1 MALAINFEFSPLTV
15 PTQGDIA
22 TEVITITDATSW
34 SIDSPFPY
42 EILSTEEAGN
52 QTTLTVDFDIP
63 GNNSKKDVSIP
74 VKVRASNKL
83 EEVESELDVVIA
95 GDTNSS
101 TSVVLIPLE
110 SSPKSVGKESTSF
123 DLKVFCAS
131 GSTFAG
137 LGHTVDQSWVTFGAS
152 SSTALDPSTDTRYIA
167 NFPLT
172 VGSNTGADRTATLTF
187 SNSSVSVPWVINQT
201 GSAVSPETPTGSLTL
216 DIENPY
222 TLTDNLNFGFS
233 VIYTP
238 TDATLS
244 FTTSSS
250 EEGFLVDARIQ
261 GTSTSG
267 NQTTATFRSQWS
279 ENTGSSDRTATVTF
293 NLVKDG
299 VTLATKDWVVNQ
311 ASTASTVVLP
321 SVSVYEPNISV
332 GPGDTQTIIPV
343 NYNLGNVTGTI
354 LDPVIDETNFPGFQ
368 IIGSSEDVGHNA
380 KTVYYTASFSANTDP
395 TSRQATVDFEITYQ
409 GHSSKATVTVNQG
422 PAAAV
427 ASTVKVIPEHQTIS
441 ADGGEVGV
449 TVSYEG
455 RQGWTIN
462 LPKNSP
468 PYNETVLSMDDY
480 SKVSRF
486 TITIPA
492 NGDPDPKEYKITYSM
507 TSGSATKGAIATI
520 VQDAEADPLAPR
532 VKVLS
537 TNPINSPGTGGSWN
551 VQVGYTNVI
560 PPAGPAYTITRGAA
574 VIDVVG
580 PTSYPAEPD
589 FTASYT
595 VETRAQQWTEPFTG
609 SVVFKIAT
617 GSTMLAS
624 DVLNIQMAPG
634 SGSGGGGGTDP
645 GTPDTGS
652 GDKPTVRLLSTPVYV
667 GNTETTAN
675 FLVEYFLPQGS
686 SVKAPVWSYMSSGTA
701 NWNGNPTVSSL
712 GNNLYRYTYAA
723 TIGTNETL
731 TNRVLEATF
740 EAVSGSYSAE
750 ATGRIIQGYEQPDPD
765 IILNTTLV
773 SVPYDQTVY
782 YVTADY
788 YGISSVAN
796 IPQLKSEEGTWTAT
810 MNNVTEEP
818 NHVKV
823 IWKLQGSVN
832 ETNQV
837 VKATFIFRATGIETS
852 NVFRLEQGA
861 YQSGT
866 VADSG
871 LIPAWK
877 DTNTVIGTND
887 IYNMVL
893 KSGNQV
899 LFREKMFKAPN
910 ENNLIVNFNRLVESF
925 LAPREFPTGNTSRPL
940 FSFTASFSNQDYEYS
955 VVDDWSYNDEDFQ
968 VSLSRPYQKE
978 LALGQYLVYSLLNAS
993 TIAVYANGYK
1003 VFSTT
1008 PSANEYYDISR
1019 RVTECG
1025 TWQVKEGS
1033 TLLYS
1038 WNTVDAKYVIYYY
1051 NKHAGWDSFVV
1062 KGPVVPSVTVARDT
1076 YTNPRRRSRIYQS
1089 NVVTNYKINTGILTD
1104 TESPVVSE
1112 IVASPEVVLHDL
1124 ENKNLISVKVITDSV
1139 ERKTFRNQGRQF
1151 ATYQFDLES
1160 ETTQV
1165 RR

>member
-1 MALAINFEFSPLTV
+1 MALEVNFSISPISVSHLGELV
-15 PTQGDIA
+15 
-22 TEVITITDATSW
+22 TETITLTDATSW

-42 EILSTEEAGN
+42 EILSTGKTGN
-52 QTTLTVDFDIP
+52 QTTIEVDFDIP
-63 GNNSKKDVSIP
+63 GNNSNRSVSIP
-74 VKVRASNKL
+74 IKVRASGEL
-83 EEVESELDVVIA
+83 DEVESELDVVIA
-95 GDTNSS
+95 GNTESS

-131 GSTFAG
+131 GSAFAG
-137 LGHTVDQSWVTFGAS
+137 LSHSVDQSWVTFGAS
-152 SSTALDPSTDTRYIA
+152 SSANVELDNTRYIA
-167 NFPLT
+167 NFPIT
-172 VGSNTGADRTATLTF
+172 VGSNTGPDRTATLTF
-187 SNSSVSVPWVINQT
+187 SNRGIDVPWVINQA

-216 DIENPY
+216 DVENPY

-261 GTSTSG
+261 GTSTAG

-279 ENTGSSDRTATVTF
+279 ENTGISDRTATVTF

-311 ASTASTVVLP
+311 ASTVDLP
-321 SVSVYEPNISV
+321 RVSVPNSNISV
-332 GPGDTQTIIPV
+332 GNSDTQVVIEAD
-343 NYNLGNVTGTI
+343 YYLGNVTGSI
-354 LDPVIDETNFPGFQ
+354 LDPVIDETNLPGFQ
-368 IIGSSEDVGHNA
+368 IVGSSEEVSGLT
-380 KTVYYTASFSANTDP
+380 KKIFYTASFPANTDHV
-395 TSRQATVDFEITYQ
+395 SKQATVDFEITYQ
-409 GHSSKATVTVNQG
+409 GHSSTAKVTVVQDPLIVTSVTVDPESQTISEDGGEATVTV
-422 PAAAV
+422 
-427 ASTVKVIPEHQTIS
+427 TYT
-441 ADGGEVGV
+441 
-449 TVSYEG
+449 G
-455 RQGWTIN
+455 RQGWTIE
-462 LPKNSP
+462 LPKTSL
-468 PYNETVLSMDDY
+468 PYGETVLSMDDY

-486 TITIPA
+486 TISVPA
-492 NGDPDPKEYKITYSM
+492 NNDPDPKEYKITYSM
-507 TSGSATKGAIATI
+507 TSGSSTEQAVATI
-520 VQDAEADPLAPR
+520 VQDGFDPIAPKVR
-532 VKVLS
+532 VLS

-560 PPAGPAYTITRGAA
+560 PPAVPTYDVTKGGALIK
-574 VIDVVG
+574 VES
-580 PTSYPAEPD
+580 PTSFPSEPD

-595 VETRAQQWTEPFTG
+595 VSTRANQWTSSYMG
-609 SVVFKIAT
+609 SVEFRIAT
-617 GSTMLAS
+617 GSTVLAS
-624 DVLNIQMAPG
+624 DVLYVQMAPG

-652 GDKPTVRLLSTPVYV
+652 GDKPTVRLVSTPVYV

-675 FLVEYFLPQGS
+675 FLAEYFLPKGS
-686 SVKAPVWSYMSSGTA
+686 SVKTPVWSYISSGTA
-701 NWNGNPTVSSL
+701 NWKGNPTVSSL
-712 GNNLYRYTYAA
+712 GNGLYRYTYAA

-765 IILNTTLV
+765 IILNTTLA
-773 SVPYDQTVY
+773 SVPYNQTVY

-796 IPQLKSEEGTWTAT
+796 IPQLRSEEGTWTAT

-866 VADSG
+866 VVDSG

-925 LAPREFPTGNTSRPL
+925 LAPREFPIGNTSRPL
-940 FSFTASFSNQDYEYS
+940 FSFTASFGNQDYEYS

-968 VSLSRPYQKE
+968 VNLSRPYQSE

-993 TIAVYANGYK
+993 TITVYANGYK
-1003 VFSTT
+1003 VFTTT

-1025 TWQVKEGS
+1025 TWQVKQGS
-1033 TLLYS
+1033 TLLQS
-1038 WNTVDAKYVIYYY
+1038 WNVVDAKYVIYYY
-1051 NKHAGWDSFVV
+1051 NKYAGWDSFVV
-1062 KGPVVPSVTVARDT
+1062 KGPVVPSVAVARDT
-1076 YTNPRRRSRIYQS
+1076 YTNPRRRSRVYQS

-1104 TESPVVSE
+1104 KESPVVSE

-1124 ENKNLISVKVITDSV
+1124 ENKNLISVKVITGSV
-1139 ERKTFRNQGRQF
+1139 ERKTFKNQGRQF

>member
-1 MALAINFEFSPLTV
+1 MALAIDFSISPISVSHLGEPV
-15 PTQGDIA
+15 
-22 TEVITITDATSW
+22 TETITLTDATSW

-42 EILSTEEAGN
+42 EITSTKEEGN
-52 QTTLTVDFDIP
+52 QTIVDVDFDIP
-63 GNNSKKDVSIP
+63 GNNSNRSVSIP
-74 VKVRASNKL
+74 ITVRASSEL

-95 GDTNSS
+95 GDTNSK

-131 GSTFAG
+131 GSAFAG
-137 LGHTVDQSWVTFGAS
+137 LSHSVDQSWVTFGAS
-152 SSTALDPSTDTRYIA
+152 SSTALDPSTNTRYIA

-172 VGSNTGADRTATLTF
+172 VGSNTGPDRTATLTF
-187 SNSSVSVPWVINQT
+187 SNRGIDVPWVINQT

-222 TLTDNLNFGFS
+222 TLTDNLNFGFY
-233 VIYTP
+233 VTYTP

-261 GTSTSG
+261 GTSTAG

-279 ENTGSSDRTATVTF
+279 ENTGISDRTATITF

-311 ASTASTVVLP
+311 ASTVVLP

-343 NYNLGNVTGTI
+343 NYNLGNVTGSI
-354 LDPVIDETNFPGFQ
+354 LDPVIDESNFPGFQ
-368 IIGSSEDVGHNA
+368 IIGSTEDVGHNA
-380 KTVYYTASFSANTDP
+380 KTVYYTASFPANTDP
-395 TSRQATVDFEITYQ
+395 VSKQAIVDFEITYQ
-409 GHSSKATVTVNQG
+409 GHSSTAKVTVNQG
-422 PAAAV
+422 PAAV
-427 ASTVKVIPEHQTIS
+427 ASTVTVKPEHQTIS

-462 LPKNSP
+462 LPKPSSP

-486 TITIPA
+486 TITIPV
-492 NGDPDPKEYKITYSM
+492 NKDPDPKEYLITYSM

-520 VQDAEADPLAPR
+520 VQDAGEDPDPLAPK

-560 PPAGPAYTITRGAA
+560 PPAVPDYTVTLGDA
-574 VIDVVG
+574 VIDVVA
-580 PTSYPAEPD
+580 PTSYPSEPD

-595 VETRAQQWTEPFTG
+595 VSTRANQWPNPYTG
-609 SVVFKIAT
+609 SVEFRIAT
-617 GSTMLAS
+617 GSTVLAS
-624 DVLNIQMAPG
+624 DVLYVQMAAG
-634 SGSGGGGGTDP
+634 SGSGGGTDP

-652 GDKPTVRLLSTPVYV
+652 GDRPTVRVLSTPVYV
-667 GNTETTAN
+667 GNAETTAN
-675 FLVEYFLPQGS
+675 FSVEYFLPQGS
-686 SVKAPVWSYMSSGTA
+686 SVKTPVWSYISSGTA
-701 NWNGNPTVSSL
+701 DWNGNPTVSSL

-723 TIGTNETL
+723 TIGTNETQ

-750 ATGRIIQGYEQPDPD
+750 ATGRIIQGYEPVDPD

-773 SVPYDQTVY
+773 SVPYNQTVY

-788 YGISSVAN
+788 YGISSIAN

-866 VADSG
+866 VVDSG

-910 ENNLIVNFNRLVESF
+910 ESNLIVNFNRLVESF
-925 LAPREFPTGNTSRPL
+925 LEPREFPIGNTSRPL
-940 FSFTASFSNQDYEYS
+940 FSFTASFGNQDYEYS

-993 TIAVYANGYK
+993 TITVYANGYK
-1003 VFSTT
+1003 VFTTT

-1019 RVTECG
+1019 RVNECG
-1025 TWQVKEGS
+1025 TWQIKQGS

-1051 NKHAGWDSFVV
+1051 NKYAGWDSFVV

-1076 YTNPRRRSRIYQS
+1076 YTNPRRRSRVYQS

-1160 ETTQV
+1160 EITKV

>member
-1 MALAINFEFSPLTV
+1 MALAIDFKFSPLTV
-15 PTQGDIA
+15 KFQGDLV
-22 TEVITITDATSW
+22 TEEITITDATSW
-34 SIDSPFPY
+34 SIDSPFLY
-42 EILSTEEAGN
+42 EIISTREEGN
-52 QTTLTVDFDIP
+52 QTIITVDFDVP

-74 VKVRASNKL
+74 VTVRASSEL

-95 GDTNSS
+95 GDTSKN

-131 GSTFAG
+131 GSAFAG
-137 LGHTVDQSWVTFGAS
+137 LSHSVDQSWVTFGAS
-152 SSTALDPSTDTRYIA
+152 SSANVGVDNTRYIA
-167 NFPLT
+167 NFPIT
-172 VGSNTGADRTATLTF
+172 VGSNTGPDRTATLTF
-187 SNSSVSVPWVINQT
+187 SNRGVSVPWVIDQT

-216 DIENPY
+216 DVKNPY

-233 VIYTP
+233 VTYTP
-238 TDATLS
+238 TDATLT

-261 GTSTSG
+261 GTSTAG

-279 ENTGSSDRTATVTF
+279 ENTGISDRTATITF

-311 ASTASTVVLP
+311 ASTVDLP
-321 SVSVYEPNISV
+321 RVSVPSSNISV
-332 GPGDTQTIIPV
+332 GNSDTQVVIEAD
-343 NYNLGNVTGTI
+343 YYLGNVTGSI
-354 LDPVIDETNFPGFQ
+354 LDPVINETNLPGFQ
-368 IIGSSEDVGHNA
+368 IIGSSEEVSGLT
-380 KTVYYTASFSANTDP
+380 KKIFYTASFPANTDP
-395 TSRQATVDFEITYQ
+395 VAKQATVDFEITYQ
-409 GHSSKATVTVNQG
+409 GHSSTAKVTVVQEPLIVTSVTVDPESQTISEDGGEATVTVTYTG
-422 PAAAV
+422 
-427 ASTVKVIPEHQTIS
+427 I
-441 ADGGEVGV
+441 
-449 TVSYEG
+449 
-455 RQGWTIN
+455 QGWKIE
-462 LPKNSP
+462 LPKPSSP
-468 PYNETVLSMDDY
+468 PYGESVLSMNDY

-492 NGDPDPKEYKITYSM
+492 NDDPDPKEYKITYSM
-507 TSGSATKGAIATI
+507 TSGSATKEAVATI
-520 VQDAEADPLAPR
+520 VQDGFNPLAPKVR
-532 VKVLS
+532 VLS

-560 PPAGPAYTITRGAA
+560 PPAIPTSSVTRGQA
-574 VIDVVG
+574 VIKVTG

-595 VETRAQQWTEPFTG
+595 VSTRANQWPDPYRG
-609 SVVFKIAT
+609 SVEFRIVT
-617 GSTMLAS
+617 GSTVLAS
-624 DVLNIQMAPG
+624 DVLYVQMAAG

-652 GDKPTVRLLSTPVYV
+652 GDKPTVRLVSTPVYV

-675 FLVEYFLPQGS
+675 FLAEYFLPKGS
-686 SVKAPVWSYMSSGTA
+686 SVKTPVWSYISSGTA
-701 NWNGNPTVSSL
+701 NWKGNPTVSSL
-712 GNNLYRYTYAA
+712 GNGLYRYTYTA
-723 TIGTNETL
+723 TIGTNETAA
-731 TNRVLEATF
+731 NRVLEATF
-740 EAVSGSYSAE
+740 EVVSGSYSTE

-765 IILNTTLV
+765 IILNTTLA

-788 YGISSVAN
+788 YGISSVSN
-796 IPQLKSEEGTWTAT
+796 IPQLRSEEGTWTAT

-866 VADSG
+866 VAGSG

-910 ENNLIVNFNRLVESF
+910 ESNLIVNFNRLVESF
-925 LAPREFPTGNTSRPL
+925 LEPREFPIGNTSRPL
-940 FSFTASFSNQDYEYS
+940 FSFTASFGNQDYEYS
-955 VVDDWSYNDEDFQ
+955 VVDDWSYYDEDFR
-968 VSLSRPYQKE
+968 VNLSRPYQKE

-993 TIAVYANGYK
+993 SIAVYANGYK
-1003 VFSTT
+1003 VFTTT

-1019 RVTECG
+1019 RVNECG
-1025 TWQVKEGS
+1025 TWQVKQGS
-1033 TLLYS
+1033 TLLQS

-1051 NKHAGWDSFVV
+1051 NKYAGWDSFVV

-1076 YTNPRRRSRIYQS
+1076 YTNPRRRSRVYQS
-1089 NVVTNYKINTGILTD
+1089 NAVLNYKINTGILTD
-1104 TESPVVSE
+1104 KESPVVSE
-1112 IVASPEVVLHDL
+1112 IVASPEVILHDL
-1124 ENKNLISVKVITDSV
+1124 ENNNLISVKVITDSV

-1160 ETTQV
+1160 EITQV

>member
-1 MALAINFEFSPLTV
+1 MALAINFSISPISVGHLGEPVLET
-15 PTQGDIA
+15 
-22 TEVITITDATSW
+22 ITLTDATSW

-42 EILSTEEAGN
+42 EIISTGETGN
-52 QTTLTVDFDIP
+52 QTTIEVEFDVP

-74 VKVRASNKL
+74 VIVRASSEL

-95 GDTNSS
+95 ANTGSK

-131 GSTFAG
+131 GSAFAG
-137 LGHTVDQSWVTFGAS
+137 LAHPVDQSWVTFGAS
-152 SSTALDPSTDTRYIA
+152 SSTALGNDNTRYIA
-167 NFPLT
+167 NFPIT
-172 VGSNTGADRTATLTF
+172 VGSNTGPDRTATITF
-187 SNSSVSVPWVINQT
+187 SNRGASVPWEINQA
-201 GSAVSPETPTGSLTL
+201 GGGAVDPETPTGSLTL
-216 DIENPY
+216 DVKNPY
-222 TLTDNLNFGFS
+222 TFTGSLNFAFS

-267 NQTTATFRSQWS
+267 NQTTANFRSQWS
-279 ENTGSSDRTATVTF
+279 ENTGVSDRTATVTF

-311 ASTASTVVLP
+311 ASTVVLP
-321 SVSVYEPNISV
+321 IVIVPNSKISV
-332 GPGDTQTIIPV
+332 GPNDTQVVIEAD
-343 NYNLGNVTGTI
+343 YYLGNVTGSI

-368 IIGSSEDVGHNA
+368 IVGSREEVSGLTKKVF
-380 KTVYYTASFSANTDP
+380 YTASFPANTDHV
-395 TSRQATVDFEITYQ
+395 SKQATVDFEITYQ
-409 GHSSKATVTVNQG
+409 EHSSKITVTVVQEPLIVTSVTVDPESQTISEDG
-422 PAAAV
+422 GDV
-427 ASTVKVIPEHQTIS
+427 TVKVTY
-441 ADGGEVGV
+441 
-449 TVSYEG
+449 TG
-455 RQGWTIN
+455 RQGWTLE
-462 LPKNSP
+462 LPKSSP
-468 PYNETVLSMDDY
+468 PLPYSETIQSINDY
-480 SKVSRF
+480 SKVSLF
-486 TITIPA
+486 TITVPA
-492 NGDPDPKEYKITYSM
+492 NEDPDIVNYYVTYSM
-507 TSGSATKGAIATI
+507 TSGSATKEAVATI
-520 VQDAEADPLAPR
+520 VQDGFDPIAPKVR
-532 VKVLS
+532 VLS

-560 PPAGPAYTITRGAA
+560 PPAVPTYDVPKGGGA
-574 VIDVVG
+574 IDVET
-580 PTSYPAEPD
+580 PTSYPSEPD

-595 VETRAQQWTEPFTG
+595 VSTRANQWPNPYTG
-609 SVVFKIAT
+609 SVEFRISSGERV
-617 GSTMLAS
+617 LAS
-624 DVLNIQMAPG
+624 DVLYVQMAAG

-652 GDKPTVRLLSTPVYV
+652 GDRPTVRLVSTPVYV

-675 FLVEYFLPQGS
+675 FLAEYFLPKGS
-686 SVKAPVWSYMSSGTA
+686 SVKTPVWSYISSGTA
-701 NWNGNPTVSSL
+701 NWSGNPTVSSL
-712 GNNLYRYTYAA
+712 GNGLYRYTYTAN
-723 TIGTNETL
+723 IGANETAA
-731 TNRVLEATF
+731 NRVLEATF
-740 EAVSGSYSAE
+740 EVVSGSYSTE

-765 IILNTTLV
+765 IILNTTLA
-773 SVPYDQTVY
+773 SVPYNQTVY

-788 YGISSVAN
+788 YGISSIAN
-796 IPQLKSEEGTWTAT
+796 IPELRSEEGTWTAT

-852 NVFRLEQGA
+852 NTFRLEQGA

-866 VADSG
+866 VVDSG
-871 LIPAWK
+871 LIPAWR
-877 DTNTVIGTND
+877 DTRTVIGNND

-899 LFREKMFKAPN
+899 LFREKLFKAPDESN
-910 ENNLIVNFNRLVESF
+910 MVVNFNRLVESF
-925 LAPREFPTGNTSRPL
+925 LEPREFPIGNTSRPL
-940 FSFTASFSNQDYEYS
+940 FSFTASFGNQDYEYG

-968 VSLSRPYQKE
+968 VSLSRPYQSE

-993 TIAVYANGYK
+993 TITVYANGYK

-1019 RVTECG
+1019 RVNECG
-1025 TWQVKEGS
+1025 TWQVKQGS
-1033 TLLYS
+1033 TLLQS

-1051 NKHAGWDSFVV
+1051 NKYAGWDSFVV

-1076 YTNPRRRSRIYQS
+1076 YSNPRRRSRVYQNS
-1089 NVVTNYKINTGILTD
+1089 VVDNYKVSTGILTD
-1104 TESPVVSE
+1104 KESPVVSE
-1112 IVASPEVVLHDL
+1112 IVASPKVVLHDL
-1124 ENKNLISVKVITDSV
+1124 ENNNLISVKVITDSV

-1160 ETTQV
+1160 EIIKI

>member
-1 MALAINFEFSPLTV
+1 MALEVNFSRSPLPV
-15 PTQGDIA
+15 ETQGDDQA
-22 TEVITITDATSW
+22 FERITITDATSW

-42 EILSTEEAGN
+42 EIISTEETQN
-52 QTTLTVDFDIP
+52 QTTLDVEFDVP

-74 VKVRASNKL
+74 VIVRASGEL
-83 EEVESELDVVIA
+83 DEVESELDVVIA
-95 GDTNSS
+95 GNTESS

-152 SSTALDPSTDTRYIA
+152 SSANIELDNTRYIA

-172 VGSNTGADRTATLTF
+172 VGSNTGAERTATLTF
-187 SNSSVSVPWVINQT
+187 SNRGISVPWVINQT

-238 TDATLS
+238 TDATLT

-261 GTSTSG
+261 GTSTAG

-279 ENTGSSDRTATVTF
+279 ENTGISDRTATVTF

-311 ASTASTVVLP
+311 ASTVVLP
-321 SVSVYEPNISV
+321 SVSVPNSNISV

-343 NYNLGNVTGTI
+343 YYSLGNVTGSI
-354 LDPVIDETNFPGFQ
+354 LDPIIDESNFPGFQ
-368 IIGSSEDVGHNA
+368 IIGSTEDPGKNA
-380 KTVYYTASFSANTDP
+380 KTVYYTASFPANTDP
-395 TSRQATVDFEITYQ
+395 VSKQATVDFEITYQ
-409 GHSSKATVTVNQG
+409 EHSSKATVTVNQG
-422 PAAAV
+422 PAAV
-427 ASTVKVIPEHQTIS
+427 ASTVKVDPEHQTIS
-441 ADGGEVGV
+441 ADGGEVDV

-492 NGDPDPKEYKITYSM
+492 NESPDPVEYLITYSM

-520 VQDAEADPLAPR
+520 VQDGVADPLAPR

-560 PPAGPAYTITRGAA
+560 PPAVPTSSVTWGKA
-574 VIDVVG
+574 VIKVEG

-589 FTASYT
+589 FTASYKVST
-595 VETRAQQWTEPFTG
+595 GAQQWTEPFTG
-609 SVVFKIAT
+609 SVEFRIAT
-617 GSTMLAS
+617 GSTVLAS
-624 DVLNIQMAPG
+624 DVLYVQMAPG

-652 GDKPTVRLLSTPVYV
+652 GDRPTVRLVSTPVYV

-686 SVKAPVWSYMSSGTA
+686 SVKAPVWSYISSGTA

-723 TIGTNETL
+723 TIGANETL

-773 SVPYDQTVY
+773 SVPYNQTVY

-788 YGISSVAN
+788 YGISSIAN

-866 VADSG
+866 VVDSG

-887 IYNMVL
+887 IYDMVL

-925 LAPREFPTGNTSRPL
+925 LEPREFPIGNTSRPL
-940 FSFTASFSNQDYEYS
+940 FSFTASFGNQDYEYS

-993 TIAVYANGYK
+993 TITVYANGYK
-1003 VFSTT
+1003 VFTTT

-1025 TWQVKEGS
+1025 TWQVKQGS

-1051 NKHAGWDSFVV
+1051 NKYAGWDSFVV

-1076 YTNPRRRSRIYQS
+1076 YTNPRRRSRVYQS

-1160 ETTQV
+1160 EITQV

>member
-1 MALAINFEFSPLTV
+1 MALEVNFSLSPLTV
-15 PTQGDIA
+15 GYQGDIA

-42 EILSTEEAGN
+42 EIISTEETQN
-52 QTTLTVDFDIP
+52 QKVITVDFNVP

-74 VKVRASNKL
+74 VIVRASGQL
-83 EEVESELDVVIA
+83 DEVESELDVVIA
-95 GDTNSS
+95 GNTESS

-131 GSTFAG
+131 GSAFAG
-137 LGHTVDQSWVTFGAS
+137 LSHTVDQSWVTFGAS
-152 SSTALDPSTDTRYIA
+152 SSANVGVDNTRYIA
-167 NFPLT
+167 NFPIT
-172 VGSNTGADRTATLTF
+172 VGSNTGPDRTATLTF
-187 SNSSVSVPWVINQT
+187 SNRGVSVPWVIDQT

-216 DIENPY
+216 DVDNPY
-222 TLTDNLNFGFS
+222 TLTEDSLLSFAFPI
-233 VIYTP
+233 IYTP
-238 TDATLS
+238 TDATLT

-261 GTSTSG
+261 GTSTAG
-267 NQTTATFRSQWS
+267 NQTTANFRSQWS
-279 ENTGSSDRTATVTF
+279 ENTGISDRTATITF

-311 ASTASTVVLP
+311 ASTVDLP
-321 SVSVYEPNISV
+321 RVSVPNSNISV
-332 GPGDTQTIIPV
+332 GNSDTQVVIEAD
-343 NYNLGNVTGTI
+343 YYLGNVTGSI
-354 LDPVIDETNFPGFQ
+354 LDPVINETNLPGFQ
-368 IIGSSEDVGHNA
+368 IVGSSEEVSGLT
-380 KTVYYTASFSANTDP
+380 KKVFYTASFPANTDP
-395 TSRQATVDFEITYQ
+395 TTKQATVDFEITYQ
-409 GHSSKATVTVNQG
+409 GHSSKATVTVVQD
-422 PAAAV
+422 PLIV
-427 ASTVKVIPEHQTIS
+427 TSVTVDPESQTIS
-441 ADGGEVGV
+441 EDGGDVNVKV
-449 TVSYEG
+449 TYTG
-455 RQGWTIN
+455 RQGWTIE

-468 PYNETVLSMDDY
+468 PYGETVQSINDY
-480 SKVSRF
+480 SKVSLL
-486 TITIPA
+486 TISVPA
-492 NGDPDPKEYKITYSM
+492 NNDPDPKEYKITYSM
-507 TSGSATKGAIATI
+507 TSGSATKEAVATI
-520 VQDAEADPLAPR
+520 VQDGFDPIAPKVR
-532 VKVLS
+532 VLS

-560 PPAGPAYTITRGAA
+560 PPAGPTYRITKGGA
-574 VIDVVG
+574 VIDVTS
-580 PTSYPAEPD
+580 PTSFPAEPD

-595 VETRAQQWTEPFTG
+595 VATRANQWTSSYMG
-609 SVVFKIAT
+609 SVEFRIASGET
-617 GSTMLAS
+617 VLAS
-624 DVLNIQMAPG
+624 DVLHIQMAPG

-652 GDKPTVRLLSTPVYV
+652 GDKPTVRLVSTPVYV

-675 FLVEYFLPQGS
+675 FLAEYFLPKGS
-686 SVKAPVWSYMSSGTA
+686 SVKTPVWSYISSGTA
-701 NWNGNPTVSSL
+701 NWKGNPTVSSL
-712 GNNLYRYTYAA
+712 GNGLYRYTYTA
-723 TIGTNETL
+723 TIGANETAA
-731 TNRVLEATF
+731 NRVLEATF
-740 EAVSGSYSAE
+740 EVVSGSYSTE

-765 IILNTTLV
+765 IILNTTLA

-796 IPQLKSEEGTWTAT
+796 IPQLRSEEGTWTAT

-866 VADSG
+866 VAGSG

-910 ENNLIVNFNRLVESF
+910 ESNLIVNFNRLVESF
-925 LAPREFPTGNTSRPL
+925 LAPREFPVGNTSRPL
-940 FSFTASFSNQDYEYS
+940 FSFTASFGNQDYEYS
-955 VVDDWSYNDEDFQ
+955 VVDDWSYDDEDFQ
-968 VSLSRPYQKE
+968 VSLSRPYQSE

-993 TIAVYANGYK
+993 TITVYANGYK

-1025 TWQVKEGS
+1025 TWQVKQGS

-1051 NKHAGWDSFVV
+1051 NKYAGWDSFVV

-1089 NVVTNYKINTGILTD
+1089 NAVTNYKINTGILTD
-1104 TESPVVSE
+1104 KESPVVSE

-1160 ETTQV
+1160 EITQV

>member
-1 MALAINFEFSPLTV
+1 MALAINFDRSPL
-15 PTQGDIA
+15 PIMTQGEIA

-52 QTTLTVDFDIP
+52 QTTLTVEFDVP
-63 GNNSKKDVSIP
+63 GNNSNKSVSIP
-74 VKVRASNKL
+74 VKVRASSEL
-83 EEVESELDVVIA
+83 EEVESELEVVIA
-95 GDTNSS
+95 ADTSS
-101 TSVVLIPLE
+101 NTSVVLIPLE

-187 SNSSVSVPWVINQT
+187 SNRGISVPWIINQT

-216 DIENPY
+216 DVENPY
-222 TLTDNLNFGFS
+222 TLTDNLNFAFPI
-233 VIYTP
+233 IYTP
-238 TDATLS
+238 TDATLT

-267 NQTTATFRSQWS
+267 NQTTANFRSQWS
-279 ENTGSSDRTATVTF
+279 ENTGVSDRTATVTF

-311 ASTASTVVLP
+311 ASTVDLP
-321 SVSVYEPNISV
+321 SVSVPNSNISV
-332 GPGDTQTIIPV
+332 GNQDTQVVIEAD
-343 NYNLGNVTGTI
+343 YYLGNVTGSI
-354 LDPVIDETNFPGFQ
+354 LDPVIDEANFPGFQ
-368 IIGSSEDVGHNA
+368 IVGSSEEVSGLT
-380 KTVYYTASFSANTDP
+380 KKVFYTASFPANTDP
-395 TSRQATVDFEITYQ
+395 VSKQATVDFEITYQ
-409 GHSSKATVTVNQG
+409 EHSSKATVTVSQD
-422 PAAAV
+422 PLIV
-427 ASTVKVIPEHQTIS
+427 SSVTVDPESQTIS
-441 ADGGEVGV
+441 ADGGKATVKV
-449 TVSYEG
+449 TYTG
-455 RQGWTIN
+455 KQGWTIE

-468 PYNETVLSMDDY
+468 PYDETVQSINDY
-480 SKVSRF
+480 SKVSLF
-486 TITIPA
+486 TLEIPA
-492 NGDPDPKEYKITYSM
+492 NNDPDPKEYKITYSM
-507 TSGSATKGAIATI
+507 TSGSATKEAVATI
-520 VQDAEADPLAPR
+520 VQDGFDPIAPKVR
-532 VKVLS
+532 VLS

-560 PPAGPAYTITRGAA
+560 PPAGPTYKVTKGGA
-574 VIDVVG
+574 VIDVVA

-595 VETRAQQWTEPFTG
+595 VSTSAQQWTTPFTG
-609 SVVFKIAT
+609 SVEFRIAQ
-617 GSTMLAS
+617 GSTVLAS
-624 DVLNIQMAPG
+624 DVLYVQMAPG

-652 GDKPTVRLLSTPVYV
+652 GDKPTVRLVSTPVYV

-686 SVKAPVWSYMSSGTA
+686 NVKTPVWSYISSGTA
-701 NWNGNPTVSSL
+701 NWKGNPTVSSL
-712 GNNLYRYTYAA
+712 GNGLYRYTYTAN
-723 TIGTNETL
+723 IGTNETL

-740 EAVSGSYSAE
+740 EVVSGSYSAE

-773 SVPYDQTVY
+773 SVPYNQTVY

-866 VADSG
+866 VVDSG

-925 LAPREFPTGNTSRPL
+925 LEPREFPTGNTSRPL
-940 FSFTASFSNQDYEYS
+940 FSFTASFGNQDYEYS
-955 VVDDWSYNDEDFQ
+955 VVDDWSYYDEDFK
-968 VSLSRPYQKE
+968 VNLSRPYQKE

-993 TIAVYANGYK
+993 TITVYANGYR
-1003 VFSTT
+1003 VFTTT

-1025 TWQVKEGS
+1025 TWQIKQGS

-1051 NKHAGWDSFVV
+1051 NKYAGWDSFVV

-1076 YTNPRRRSRIYQS
+1076 YTNPRRRSRVYQS

-1160 ETTQV
+1160 EITKV

>member
-1 MALAINFEFSPLTV
+1 MALAINFDRSPL
-15 PTQGDIA
+15 PIQTQGEIA
-22 TEVITITDATSW
+22 FERITITDATSW

-42 EILSTEEAGN
+42 EIISTGETGN
-52 QTTLTVDFDIP
+52 QTTLDVEFDVP

-74 VKVRASNKL
+74 VIVRASGEL

-95 GDTNSS
+95 GDTNSK

-152 SSTALDPSTDTRYIA
+152 SSAAVGSNTNTRYIA
-167 NFPLT
+167 NFPIT

-187 SNSSVSVPWVINQT
+187 SNSGVSVPWVINQT

-222 TLTDNLNFGFS
+222 TLTDDSLLNFAFPI
-233 VIYTP
+233 IYTP
-238 TDATLS
+238 TDATLT

-261 GTSTSG
+261 GTSTAG
-267 NQTTATFRSQWS
+267 NQTTANFRSQWS
-279 ENTGSSDRTATVTF
+279 KNTGISDRTATITF
-293 NLVKDG
+293 NLVKNG

-311 ASTASTVVLP
+311 ASTVDLP
-321 SVSVYEPNISV
+321 RVSVPTSSISV
-332 GPGDTQTIIPV
+332 GNSDTQVVIEAD
-343 NYNLGNVTGTI
+343 YYLGNVTGSI
-354 LDPVIDETNFPGFQ
+354 LDPVINETNFPGFQ
-368 IIGSSEDVGHNA
+368 IIGSSEEVSGLT
-380 KTVYYTASFSANTDP
+380 KKVFYTASFPANTDHV
-395 TSRQATVDFEITYQ
+395 SKQATVDFEITYQ
-409 GHSSKATVTVNQG
+409 GHSSKATVTVVQD
-422 PAAAV
+422 PLIV
-427 ASTVKVIPEHQTIS
+427 SSVTVDPESQTIS
-441 ADGGEVGV
+441 EDGGNVNVKV
-449 TVSYEG
+449 TYTG
-455 RQGWTIN
+455 RQGWTIE
-462 LPKNSP
+462 LPSKNSP
-468 PYNETVLSMDDY
+468 PYGETVLSIDDY
-480 SKVSRF
+480 SKVSLF
-486 TITIPA
+486 TLEIPA
-492 NGDPDPKEYKITYSM
+492 NDSPDLVEYKITYSM
-507 TSGSATKGAIATI
+507 TSGSATKEATATI
-520 VQDAEADPLAPR
+520 VQDGFDPIAPKVR
-532 VKVLS
+532 VLS

-560 PPAGPAYTITRGAA
+560 PPAGPTYDVTKGGALIK
-574 VIDVVG
+574 VES
-580 PTSYPAEPD
+580 PTSFPSEPD

-595 VETRAQQWTEPFTG
+595 VSTRANQWTSSYMG
-609 SVVFKIAT
+609 SVEFRIAT
-617 GSTMLAS
+617 GSTVLAS
-624 DVLNIQMAPG
+624 DVLYVQMAAG

-652 GDKPTVRLLSTPVYV
+652 GDKPTVRLVSTPVYV

-675 FLVEYFLPQGS
+675 FLAEYFLPKGS
-686 SVKAPVWSYMSSGTA
+686 SVKTPVWSYISSGTA
-701 NWNGNPTVSSL
+701 NWKGNPTVSSL
-712 GNNLYRYTYAA
+712 GNGLYRYTYAA
-723 TIGTNETL
+723 TIGTNETAA
-731 TNRVLEATF
+731 NRVLEATF
-740 EAVSGSYSAE
+740 EVVSGSYSAE

-765 IILNTTLV
+765 IVLNTTLA
-773 SVPYDQTVY
+773 SVPYNQTVY

-788 YGISSVAN
+788 YGISSVSN
-796 IPQLKSEEGTWTAT
+796 IPELRSEEGTWTAT
-810 MNNVTEEP
+810 MNNVTKEP

-852 NVFRLEQGA
+852 NTFRLEQGA

-866 VADSG
+866 VVDSG

-893 KSGNQV
+893 KSGNQE

-910 ENNLIVNFNRLVESF
+910 ENNLVVNFNRLVESF
-925 LAPREFPTGNTSRPL
+925 LAPREFPIGNTSRPL
-940 FSFTASFSNQDYEYS
+940 FSFTASFGNQDYEYS
-955 VVDDWSYNDEDFQ
+955 VVDDWSYNDEDFR
-968 VSLSRPYQKE
+968 VNLSRPYQSE

-1003 VFSTT
+1003 VFTTT

-1025 TWQVKEGS
+1025 TWQVKQGS
-1033 TLLYS
+1033 TLLQS
-1038 WNTVDAKYVIYYY
+1038 WNVVDAKYVIYYY
-1051 NKHAGWDSFVV
+1051 NKYAGWDSFVV
-1062 KGPVVPSVTVARDT
+1062 KGPVVPSVAVARDT
-1076 YTNPRRRSRIYQS
+1076 YTNPRRRSRVYQS

-1104 TESPVVSE
+1104 KESPVVSE

-1124 ENKNLISVKVITDSV
+1124 ENKNLISVKVITGSV

-1160 ETTQV
+1160 EITQV

>member
-1 MALAINFEFSPLTV
+1 MALAINFDISPISVSHL
-15 PTQGDIA
+15 GDIVLE
-22 TEVITITDATSW
+22 TITLTDATSW

-42 EILSTEEAGN
+42 EILSTEETQN
-52 QTTLTVDFDIP
+52 QKVITVEFDVP

-74 VKVRASNKL
+74 VIVRASGEL
-83 EEVESELDVVIA
+83 DEVESELDVVIA

-131 GSTFAG
+131 GSAFAG
-137 LGHTVDQSWVTFGAS
+137 LSHTVDQSWVTFGAS
-152 SSTALDPSTDTRYIA
+152 SSANVELDNTRYIA
-167 NFPLT
+167 NFPIT

-187 SNSSVSVPWVINQT
+187 TNRGVSVPWVINQT

-216 DIENPY
+216 DVKNPY
-222 TLTDNLNFGFS
+222 TLTDNLNFAFS

-238 TDATLS
+238 TDATLT

-279 ENTGSSDRTATVTF
+279 ENTGVSDRTATVTF

-311 ASTASTVVLP
+311 ASTVDLP
-321 SVSVYEPNISV
+321 SVSVPSSNISV
-332 GPGDTQTIIPV
+332 GNSDTQVIIEAD
-343 NYNLGNVTGTI
+343 YYLGNVTSSI

-368 IIGSSEDVGHNA
+368 IVGSSEEVSGLT
-380 KTVYYTASFSANTDP
+380 KKIFYTASFPANTDP
-395 TSRQATVDFEITYQ
+395 VSKEATVDFEITYQ
-409 GHSSKATVTVNQG
+409 EHSSTISVSVVQDPLIVTSVTVDPESQTISEDGGEATVTV
-422 PAAAV
+422 
-427 ASTVKVIPEHQTIS
+427 TYT
-441 ADGGEVGV
+441 
-449 TVSYEG
+449 G
-455 RQGWTIN
+455 RQGWTIE
-462 LPKNSP
+462 LPKPSSP
-468 PYNETVLSMDDY
+468 PYNESVLSMDDY

-507 TSGSATKGAIATI
+507 TSGSATKEAIATI
-520 VQDAEADPLAPR
+520 VQDGFDPIAPKVR
-532 VKVLS
+532 VLS

-560 PPAGPAYTITRGAA
+560 PPAGPTYDVTKGGAL
-574 VIDVVG
+574 IDVVT
-580 PTSYPAEPD
+580 PTSYPSEPD

-595 VETRAQQWTEPFTG
+595 VSTRANQWPKPYTG
-609 SVVFKIAT
+609 SVEFRIST
-617 GSTMLAS
+617 GSTVLAS
-624 DVLNIQMAPG
+624 DVLYVQMAAG

-652 GDKPTVRLLSTPVYV
+652 GDKPTVRVLSTPVYV
-667 GNTETTAN
+667 GNAETTAN
-675 FLVEYFLPQGS
+675 FSVEYFLPQGS
-686 SVKAPVWSYMSSGTA
+686 SVKTPVWSYISSGTA

-723 TIGTNETL
+723 TIGTNETQ

-750 ATGRIIQGYEQPDPD
+750 ATGRIIQGYEPVDPD
-765 IILNTTLV
+765 IILNTTLA
-773 SVPYDQTVY
+773 SVPYNQTVY

-788 YGISSVAN
+788 YGISSVSN
-796 IPQLKSEEGTWTAT
+796 IPELRSEEGTWTAT
-810 MNNVTEEP
+810 MNNVTKEP
-818 NHVKV
+818 NHIKV

-866 VADSG
+866 VVDSG

-893 KSGNQV
+893 KSGNQE

-925 LAPREFPTGNTSRPL
+925 LAPREFPIGNTSRPL
-940 FSFTASFSNQDYEYS
+940 FSFTASFGNQDYEYS
-955 VVDDWSYNDEDFQ
+955 VVDDWSYNDEDFR
-968 VSLSRPYQKE
+968 VSLSRPYQSE

-993 TIAVYANGYK
+993 TITVYANGYK
-1003 VFSTT
+1003 VFTTT

-1025 TWQVKEGS
+1025 TWQVKQGS
-1033 TLLYS
+1033 TLLQS

-1051 NKHAGWDSFVV
+1051 NKYAGWDSFVV
-1062 KGPVVPSVTVARDT
+1062 KGPVVPSVAVARDT
-1076 YTNPRRRSRIYQS
+1076 YTNPRRRSRVYQS

-1104 TESPVVSE
+1104 KESPVVSE

-1139 ERKTFRNQGRQF
+1139 ERKTFKNQGRQF

>member
-1 MALAINFEFSPLTV
+1 MALEVNFSLSPLTV
-15 PTQGDIA
+15 GFQGDIA

-42 EILSTEEAGN
+42 EIISTEETQN
-52 QTTLTVDFDIP
+52 QKVVTVEFDVP

-74 VKVRASNKL
+74 VIVRASGQL
-83 EEVESELDVVIA
+83 DEVESELDVVIA
-95 GDTNSS
+95 GNTNSS

-152 SSTALDPSTDTRYIA
+152 SSTTIELDNTRYIA

-172 VGSNTGADRTATLTF
+172 VGSNTGAERTATLTF
-187 SNSSVSVPWVINQT
+187 SNRGVSVPWVINQT

-216 DIENPY
+216 DVENPY
-222 TLTDNLNFGFS
+222 TLTDNLNFVFP
-233 VIYTP
+233 VTYTP

-250 EEGFLVDARIQ
+250 EEGFLIDARIQ

-267 NQTTATFRSQWS
+267 NQTTATFKSQWS
-279 ENTGSSDRTATVTF
+279 ENTGVSDRTATVTF
-293 NLVKDG
+293 NLVKNG

-311 ASTASTVVLP
+311 ASTVVLP
-321 SVSVYEPNISV
+321 SVSVPNSNISV
-332 GPGDTQTIIPV
+332 GPGDTQVVIEAD
-343 NYNLGNVTGTI
+343 YSLGNVTGSI
-354 LDPVIDETNFPGFQ
+354 LDPIIDESNFPGFQ
-368 IIGSSEDVGHNA
+368 IIGSSEEVSGLT
-380 KTVYYTASFSANTDP
+380 KKVFYTASFPANTDH
-395 TSRQATVDFEITYQ
+395 TTKQATVDFEITYQ
-409 GHSSKATVTVNQG
+409 GHSSKATVTVSQG
-422 PAAAV
+422 PLIV
-427 ASTVKVIPEHQTIS
+427 NSVTVDPESQTIS
-441 ADGGEVGV
+441 SDGGNVNVKV
-449 TVSYEG
+449 TYTG

-468 PYNETVLSMDDY
+468 PYGETVQSMDDY
-480 SKVSRF
+480 SKVSLF
-486 TITIPA
+486 TLEIPA
-492 NGDPDPKEYKITYSM
+492 NETPDLVNYYVTYSM
-507 TSGSATKGAIATI
+507 TSGSATKEAVATI
-520 VQDAEADPLAPR
+520 VQDGFDPIAPK

-560 PPAGPAYTITRGAA
+560 PPAGPTYKISKGGA
-574 VIDVVG
+574 VIDVIS
-580 PTSYPAEPD
+580 PTSYPSEPD

-595 VETRAQQWTEPFTG
+595 VKTIANQWTASYMG
-609 SVVFKIAT
+609 SVEFRIAQGET
-617 GSTMLAS
+617 VLAS
-624 DVLNIQMAPG
+624 DVLYVQMAPG

-652 GDKPTVRLLSTPVYV
+652 GDRPTVRLVSTPVYV

-686 SVKAPVWSYMSSGTA
+686 SVKTPVWSYISSGTA
-701 NWNGNPTVSSL
+701 NWNGSPTISSL

-765 IILNTTLV
+765 IILNTTLA

-788 YGISSVAN
+788 YGISSIAN
-796 IPQLKSEEGTWTAT
+796 IPALRSEEGTWTAT

-852 NVFRLEQGA
+852 NTFRLEQGA

-866 VADSG
+866 VVDSG

-910 ENNLIVNFNRLVESF
+910 ESNLIVNFNRLVESF
-925 LAPREFPTGNTSRPL
+925 LAPREFPIGNTSRPL
-940 FSFTASFSNQDYEYS
+940 FSFTASFGNQDYEYS

-993 TIAVYANGYK
+993 TITVYANGYK
-1003 VFSTT
+1003 VFTTT

-1025 TWQVKEGS
+1025 TWQIKQGS

-1051 NKHAGWDSFVV
+1051 NKYAGWDSFVV

-1076 YTNPRRRSRIYQS
+1076 YTNPRGRSRVYQS

-1160 ETTQV
+1160 EITQV

>member
-1 MALAINFEFSPLTV
+1 MALAIDFSISPISVGHLGELV
-15 PTQGDIA
+15 
-22 TEVITITDATSW
+22 TETITLTDATSW

-42 EILSTEEAGN
+42 EILSTGKTGN
-52 QTTLTVDFDIP
+52 QTTIEVDFDIP
-63 GNNSKKDVSIP
+63 GNNSNRSVSIP
-74 VKVRASNKL
+74 ITVRASSEL

-95 GDTNSS
+95 GDTNSK

-131 GSTFAG
+131 GSAFAG

-152 SSTALDPSTDTRYIA
+152 SSANVELDNTRYIA
-167 NFPLT
+167 NFPIT
-172 VGSNTGADRTATLTF
+172 VGSNTGAERTATLTF
-187 SNSSVSVPWVINQT
+187 SNRGVSVPWVINQT

-238 TDATLS
+238 TDATLT

-279 ENTGSSDRTATVTF
+279 ENTGVSDRTATVTF

-311 ASTASTVVLP
+311 ASTVVLP
-321 SVSVYEPNISV
+321 SVSVPNNNISV

-343 NYNLGNVTGTI
+343 YYSLGNVTGSI

-368 IIGSSEDVGHNA
+368 IIGSSEDAGKNA

-422 PAAAV
+422 PAAV
-427 ASTVKVIPEHQTIS
+427 ASTVKVVPEHQTIS
-441 ADGGEVGV
+441 ADGGDVGV

-455 RQGWTIN
+455 KQGWTIN

-492 NGDPDPKEYKITYSM
+492 NEYPDPKEYLITYSM

-520 VQDAEADPLAPR
+520 VQDGVADPLAPR

-560 PPAGPAYTITRGAA
+560 PPAGPAYTITRGGA

-580 PTSYPAEPD
+580 PTSYPSEPD
-589 FTASYT
+589 FTSSYT
-595 VETRAQQWTEPFTG
+595 VSTIAQQWTEPFTG

-624 DVLNIQMAPG
+624 DVLYIQMAPG
-634 SGSGGGGGTDP
+634 SGSGGGTDP

-652 GDKPTVRLLSTPVYV
+652 GDRPTVRVLSTPVYV
-667 GNTETTAN
+667 GNAETTAN
-675 FLVEYFLPQGS
+675 FSVEYFLPQGS
-686 SVKAPVWSYMSSGTA
+686 SVKTPVWSYISSGTA
-701 NWNGNPTVSSL
+701 DWNGNPTVSSL

-723 TIGTNETL
+723 TIGANETQ
-731 TNRVLEATF
+731 TNRTLEATF
-740 EAVSGSYSAE
+740 EVVSGSYSAE
-750 ATGRIIQGYEQPDPD
+750 ATGRIIQGYEPVDPD
-765 IILNTTLV
+765 IVLNTTLA
-773 SVPYDQTVY
+773 SVPYNQTVY

-788 YGISSVAN
+788 YGISSIAN
-796 IPQLKSEEGTWTAT
+796 IPQLRSEEGTWTAT

-866 VADSG
+866 VVDSG

-877 DTNTVIGTND
+877 DTGTVIGTND

-910 ENNLIVNFNRLVESF
+910 ESNLIVNFNRLVESF
-925 LAPREFPTGNTSRPL
+925 LAPREFPIGNTSRPL
-940 FSFTASFSNQDYEYS
+940 FSFTASFGNQDYEYS
-955 VVDDWSYNDEDFQ
+955 VVDDWSYDDEDFQ

-993 TIAVYANGYK
+993 TITVYANGYK
-1003 VFSTT
+1003 VFTTT

-1025 TWQVKEGS
+1025 TWQVKQGS
-1033 TLLYS
+1033 TLLQS

-1051 NKHAGWDSFVV
+1051 NKYAGWDSFVV

-1076 YTNPRRRSRIYQS
+1076 YTNPRRRSRVYQS
-1089 NVVTNYKINTGILTD
+1089 NVVDNYKINTGILTD
-1104 TESPVVSE
+1104 KESPVVSE

-1124 ENKNLISVKVITDSV
+1124 ENNNLISVKVITDSV

-1160 ETTQV
+1160 EITKV

>member
-1 MALAINFEFSPLTV
+1 MALEVNFSLSPLTV
-15 PTQGDIA
+15 GFQGDIA

-42 EILSTEEAGN
+42 EIISTEETQN
-52 QTTLTVDFDIP
+52 QKVVTVEFDVP

-74 VKVRASNKL
+74 VIVRASGQL
-83 EEVESELDVVIA
+83 DEVESELDVVIA
-95 GDTNSS
+95 GNTNSS

-152 SSTALDPSTDTRYIA
+152 SSTTIELDNTRYIA
-167 NFPLT
+167 NFPIT
-172 VGSNTGADRTATLTF
+172 VGSNTGAERTATLTF
-187 SNSSVSVPWVINQT
+187 SNRGVSVPWVINQT

-216 DIENPY
+216 DVENPY
-222 TLTDNLNFGFS
+222 TLTDNLNFVFP
-233 VIYTP
+233 VTYTP

-267 NQTTATFRSQWS
+267 NQTTATFKSQWS
-279 ENTGSSDRTATVTF
+279 ENTGVSDRTATVTF
-293 NLVKDG
+293 NLVKNG

-311 ASTASTVVLP
+311 ASTVVLP
-321 SVSVYEPNISV
+321 SVSVPNSNISV
-332 GPGDTQTIIPV
+332 GPGDTQVVIEAD
-343 NYNLGNVTGTI
+343 YSLGNVTGSI
-354 LDPVIDETNFPGFQ
+354 LDPVIDETNLPGFQ
-368 IIGSSEDVGHNA
+368 IVGSREEVSGLT
-380 KTVYYTASFSANTDP
+380 KKIFYTASFPANTDH
-395 TSRQATVDFEITYQ
+395 TTKQATVDFEITYQ
-409 GHSSKATVTVNQG
+409 GHSSKATVTVSQG
-422 PAAAV
+422 PLIV
-427 ASTVKVIPEHQTIS
+427 NSVTVDPESQTIS
-441 ADGGEVGV
+441 SDGGNVNVKV
-449 TVSYEG
+449 TYTG

-468 PYNETVLSMDDY
+468 PYGETVQSMDDY
-480 SKVSRF
+480 SKVSLF
-486 TITIPA
+486 TLEIPA
-492 NGDPDPKEYKITYSM
+492 NETPDLVNYYVTYSM
-507 TSGSATKGAIATI
+507 TSGSATKEAVATI
-520 VQDAEADPLAPR
+520 VQDGFDPIAPK

-560 PPAGPAYTITRGAA
+560 PPAGPTYKISKGGA
-574 VIDVVG
+574 VIDVIS
-580 PTSYPAEPD
+580 PTSYPSEPD

-595 VETRAQQWTEPFTG
+595 VKTIANQWTASYMG
-609 SVVFKIAT
+609 SVEFRIAQGET
-617 GSTMLAS
+617 VLAS
-624 DVLNIQMAPG
+624 DVLYVQMAPG

-652 GDKPTVRLLSTPVYV
+652 GDRPTVRLVSTPVYV

-686 SVKAPVWSYMSSGTA
+686 SVKTPVWSYISSGTA

-765 IILNTTLV
+765 IILNTTLA

-788 YGISSVAN
+788 YGISSIAN
-796 IPQLKSEEGTWTAT
+796 IPALRSEEGTWTAT

-866 VADSG
+866 VVDSG

-910 ENNLIVNFNRLVESF
+910 ESNLIVNFNRLVESF
-925 LAPREFPTGNTSRPL
+925 LAPREFPIGNTSRPL
-940 FSFTASFSNQDYEYS
+940 FSFTASFGNQDYEYS

-993 TIAVYANGYK
+993 TITVYANGYK
-1003 VFSTT
+1003 VFTTT

-1025 TWQVKEGS
+1025 TWQIKQGS

-1051 NKHAGWDSFVV
+1051 NKYAGWDSFVV

-1076 YTNPRRRSRIYQS
+1076 YTNPRGRSRVYQS

-1160 ETTQV
+1160 EITQV

>member
-1 MALAINFEFSPLTV
+1 MALAINFDISPISVSHL
-15 PTQGDIA
+15 GDIVLE
-22 TEVITITDATSW
+22 TITLTDATSW

-42 EILSTEEAGN
+42 EIISTGKIGN
-52 QTTLTVDFDIP
+52 QTTIEVEFDIP
-63 GNNSKKDVSIP
+63 GNNSNRSVSIP
-74 VKVRASNKL
+74 VTVRASSEL

-95 GDTNSS
+95 GDTNSK

-131 GSTFAG
+131 GSAFAG
-137 LGHTVDQSWVTFGAS
+137 LSHSVDQSWVTFGAS
-152 SSTALDPSTDTRYIA
+152 SSAAVGSGNTRYIA
-167 NFPLT
+167 NFPIT

-187 SNSSVSVPWVINQT
+187 SNRGVSVPWVIDQA
-201 GSAVSPETPTGSLTL
+201 GGAVSPETPTGSLTL
-216 DIENPY
+216 DVENPY

-261 GTSTSG
+261 GTSTAG

-279 ENTGSSDRTATVTF
+279 ENTGISDRTATVTF

-311 ASTASTVVLP
+311 ASTVDLP
-321 SVSVYEPNISV
+321 RVSVPTSSISV
-332 GPGDTQTIIPV
+332 GNSDTQVVIEAD
-343 NYNLGNVTGTI
+343 YYLGNVTGSI
-354 LDPVIDETNFPGFQ
+354 LDPVIDETNLPGFQ
-368 IIGSSEDVGHNA
+368 IVGSSEEVSGLT
-380 KTVYYTASFSANTDP
+380 KKVFYTASFPANTDHV
-395 TSRQATVDFEITYQ
+395 SKQATVDFEITYQ
-409 GHSSKATVTVNQG
+409 GHSSTAKVTVVQDPLIVTSVTVDPESQTISEDGGEATVTVTYTG
-422 PAAAV
+422 
-427 ASTVKVIPEHQTIS
+427 I
-441 ADGGEVGV
+441 
-449 TVSYEG
+449 
-455 RQGWTIN
+455 QGWKIE
-462 LPKNSP
+462 LPKPSSP
-468 PYNETVLSMDDY
+468 PYSETVLRMDDY

-486 TITIPA
+486 TITILP
-492 NGDPDPKEYKITYSM
+492 NEDPDPKEYKITYSM
-507 TSGSATKGAIATI
+507 TSGSATKEAVATI
-520 VQDAEADPLAPR
+520 VQDGFDPIAPKVR
-532 VKVLS
+532 VLS

-560 PPAGPAYTITRGAA
+560 PPAVPTSSVTWGKA
-574 VIDVVG
+574 VIHVVG

-589 FTASYT
+589 FTSSYT
-595 VETRAQQWTEPFTG
+595 VSTDAQQWPEPFTG
-609 SVVFKIAT
+609 SVEFRIAT
-617 GSTMLAS
+617 GSTVLAS
-624 DVLNIQMAPG
+624 DVLYVQMAAG
-634 SGSGGGGGTDP
+634 SGSEGGGGTDP

-652 GDKPTVRLLSTPVYV
+652 GDKPTVRLVSTPVYV

-675 FLVEYFLPQGS
+675 FLAEYFLPKGS
-686 SVKAPVWSYMSSGTA
+686 SVKTPVWSYISSGTA
-701 NWNGNPTVSSL
+701 NWKGNPTVSSL
-712 GNNLYRYTYAA
+712 GNGLYRYTYAA
-723 TIGTNETL
+723 TIGTNETAA
-731 TNRVLEATF
+731 NRVLEATF
-740 EAVSGSYSAE
+740 EVVSGSYSAE

-765 IILNTTLV
+765 IILNTTLA
-773 SVPYDQTVY
+773 SVPYNQTVY

-796 IPQLKSEEGTWTAT
+796 IPQLRSEEGTWTAT

-852 NVFRLEQGA
+852 NTFRLEQGA

-866 VADSG
+866 VAGSG

-925 LAPREFPTGNTSRPL
+925 LAPREFPIGNTSRPL
-940 FSFTASFSNQDYEYS
+940 FSFTASFGNQDYEYS

-968 VSLSRPYQKE
+968 VNLSRPYQSE
-978 LALGQYLVYSLLNAS
+978 LALGQYLVYSVLNAS
-993 TIAVYANGYK
+993 NITVYANGYK
-1003 VFSTT
+1003 VFTTT

-1025 TWQVKEGS
+1025 TWQVKQGS
-1033 TLLYS
+1033 TLLQS

-1051 NKHAGWDSFVV
+1051 NKYAGWDSFVV
-1062 KGPVVPSVTVARDT
+1062 KGPVVPSVAVARDT
-1076 YTNPRRRSRIYQS
+1076 YTNPRRRSRVYQS

-1104 TESPVVSE
+1104 KESPVVSE

>member
-1 MALAINFEFSPLTV
+1 MALAINFSISPISVSHL
-15 PTQGDIA
+15 GDQVLE
-22 TEVITITDATSW
+22 TITLTDATSW
-34 SIDSPFPY
+34 SIDSPFLY
-42 EILSTEEAGN
+42 EIISTKEEGN
-52 QTTLTVDFDIP
+52 QTIVDVEFDIP
-63 GNNSKKDVSIP
+63 GNNSNRSVSIP
-74 VKVRASNKL
+74 IKVRASSEL

-95 GDTNSS
+95 GDTNSK

-131 GSTFAG
+131 GSAFAG
-137 LGHTVDQSWVTFGAS
+137 LSHSVDQSWVTFGAS
-152 SSTALDPSTDTRYIA
+152 SSANIELDNTRYIA
-167 NFPLT
+167 NFPIT

-187 SNSSVSVPWVINQT
+187 SNRGIDVPWVINQT

-216 DIENPY
+216 DVKNPY
-222 TLTDNLNFGFS
+222 TLTDNLNFAFS
-233 VIYTP
+233 VIYAP
-238 TDATLS
+238 TDATLT

-261 GTSTSG
+261 GTSTAG

-279 ENTGSSDRTATVTF
+279 ENTGISDRTATITF

-311 ASTASTVVLP
+311 ASTVDLP
-321 SVSVYEPNISV
+321 RVSVPTSSISV
-332 GPGDTQTIIPV
+332 GNSDTQVVIEAD
-343 NYNLGNVTGTI
+343 YYLGNVTGSI
-354 LDPVIDETNFPGFQ
+354 LDPVIDETNLPGFQ
-368 IIGSSEDVGHNA
+368 IVGSSEEVSGLT
-380 KTVYYTASFSANTDP
+380 KKVFYTASFPANTDHV
-395 TSRQATVDFEITYQ
+395 SKQATVDFEITYQ
-409 GHSSKATVTVNQG
+409 GHSSRASVTVTQDPLIVTSVTVDPESQTISEDGGEATVTV
-422 PAAAV
+422 
-427 ASTVKVIPEHQTIS
+427 TYT
-441 ADGGEVGV
+441 
-449 TVSYEG
+449 G
-455 RQGWTIN
+455 RQGWTIE
-462 LPKNSP
+462 LPKPSSL
-468 PYNETVLSMDDY
+468 PYGETVQSINDY

-486 TITIPA
+486 TITVPA

-507 TSGSATKGAIATI
+507 TSGSATKEAVATI
-520 VQDAEADPLAPR
+520 VQDGFDPIAPKVR
-532 VKVLS
+532 VLS

-560 PPAGPAYTITRGAA
+560 PPAVPTYDITKGGA
-574 VIDVVG
+574 VIKVVT
-580 PTSYPAEPD
+580 PTSYPSEPD

-595 VETRAQQWTEPFTG
+595 VSTRDNQWPKPYTG
-609 SVVFKIAT
+609 SVEFRIASGET
-617 GSTMLAS
+617 VLAS
-624 DVLNIQMAPG
+624 DVLYVQMAAG
-634 SGSGGGGGTDP
+634 SGSSGGGGTDP

-652 GDKPTVRLLSTPVYV
+652 GDKPTVRVLSTPVYV
-667 GNTETTAN
+667 GNAETTAN
-675 FLVEYFLPQGS
+675 FSVEYFLPQGS
-686 SVKAPVWSYMSSGTA
+686 SVKAPVWSYISSGTA
-701 NWNGNPTVSSL
+701 DWNGSPTISSL

-723 TIGTNETL
+723 TIGANETQ
-731 TNRVLEATF
+731 TNRTLEATF

-750 ATGRIIQGYEQPDPD
+750 ATGRIIQGYEPVDPD
-765 IILNTTLV
+765 IILNTTLA
-773 SVPYDQTVY
+773 SVPYNQTTY

-788 YGISSVAN
+788 YGISSIAN
-796 IPQLKSEEGTWTAT
+796 IPQLRSEEGTWTAT

-866 VADSG
+866 VVDSG

-910 ENNLIVNFNRLVESF
+910 ESNLIVNFNRLVESF
-925 LAPREFPTGNTSRPL
+925 LAPREFPIGNTSRPL
-940 FSFTASFSNQDYEYS
+940 FSFTASFGNQDYEYS

-993 TIAVYANGYK
+993 TITVYANGYK

-1019 RVTECG
+1019 RVNECG
-1025 TWQVKEGS
+1025 TWQIKQGS
-1033 TLLYS
+1033 TLLQS
-1038 WNTVDAKYVIYYY
+1038 WNVVDAKYVIYYY
-1051 NKHAGWDSFVV
+1051 NKYAGWDSFVV

-1104 TESPVVSE
+1104 KESPVVSE

-1124 ENKNLISVKVITDSV
+1124 ENNNLISVKVITDSV

-1160 ETTQV
+1160 EITQV

>member
-1 MALAINFEFSPLTV
+1 MALEVNFSLSPLTV
-15 PTQGDIA
+15 GFQGDIA

-42 EILSTEEAGN
+42 EIISTEETQN
-52 QTTLTVDFDIP
+52 QKVVTVEFDVP

-74 VKVRASNKL
+74 VIVRASGQL
-83 EEVESELDVVIA
+83 DEVESELDVVIA
-95 GDTNSS
+95 GNTNSS

-152 SSTALDPSTDTRYIA
+152 SSTTIELDNTRYIA

-172 VGSNTGADRTATLTF
+172 VGSNTGAERTATLTF
-187 SNSSVSVPWVINQT
+187 SNRGVSVPWVINQT

-216 DIENPY
+216 DVENPY
-222 TLTDNLNFGFS
+222 TLTDNLNFVFP
-233 VIYTP
+233 VTYTP

-267 NQTTATFRSQWS
+267 NQTTATFKSQWS
-279 ENTGSSDRTATVTF
+279 ENTGVSDRTATVTF
-293 NLVKDG
+293 NLVKNG

-311 ASTASTVVLP
+311 ASTVVLP
-321 SVSVYEPNISV
+321 SVSVPNSNISV
-332 GPGDTQTIIPV
+332 GPGDTQVVIEAD
-343 NYNLGNVTGTI
+343 YSLGNVTGSI
-354 LDPVIDETNFPGFQ
+354 LDPVIDETNLPGFQ
-368 IIGSSEDVGHNA
+368 IVGSREEVSGLTKKVF
-380 KTVYYTASFSANTDP
+380 YTASFPANTDH
-395 TSRQATVDFEITYQ
+395 TTKQATVDFEITYQ
-409 GHSSKATVTVNQG
+409 GHSSKATVTVSQG
-422 PAAAV
+422 PLIV
-427 ASTVKVIPEHQTIS
+427 NSVTVDPESQTIS
-441 ADGGEVGV
+441 SDGGNVNVKV
-449 TVSYEG
+449 TYTG

-468 PYNETVLSMDDY
+468 PYGETVQSMDDY
-480 SKVSRF
+480 SKVSLF
-486 TITIPA
+486 TLEIPA
-492 NGDPDPKEYKITYSM
+492 NETPDLVNYYVTYSM
-507 TSGSATKGAIATI
+507 TSGSATKEAVATI
-520 VQDAEADPLAPR
+520 VQDGFDPIAPK

-560 PPAGPAYTITRGAA
+560 PPAGPTYKISKGGA
-574 VIDVVG
+574 VIDVIS
-580 PTSYPAEPD
+580 PTSYPSEPD

-595 VETRAQQWTEPFTG
+595 VSTMAQQWTTPYTG
-609 SVVFKIAT
+609 SVEFRIASGET
-617 GSTMLAS
+617 VLAS
-624 DVLNIQMAPG
+624 DVLYVQMAPG

-652 GDKPTVRLLSTPVYV
+652 GDRPTVRLVSTPVYV

-686 SVKAPVWSYMSSGTA
+686 SVKTPVWSYISSGTA
-701 NWNGNPTVSSL
+701 NWNGDPTISSL

-765 IILNTTLV
+765 IILNTTLA

-788 YGISSVAN
+788 YGISSIAN
-796 IPQLKSEEGTWTAT
+796 IPALRSEEGTWTAT

-866 VADSG
+866 VVDSG

-910 ENNLIVNFNRLVESF
+910 ESNLIVNFNRLVESF
-925 LAPREFPTGNTSRPL
+925 LAPREFPIGNTSRPL
-940 FSFTASFSNQDYEYS
+940 FSFTASFGNQDYEYS

-993 TIAVYANGYK
+993 TITVYANGYK
-1003 VFSTT
+1003 VFTTT

-1025 TWQVKEGS
+1025 TWQIKQGS

-1051 NKHAGWDSFVV
+1051 NKYAGWDSFVV
-1062 KGPVVPSVTVARDT
+1062 KGPVVPSVAVARDT
-1076 YTNPRRRSRIYQS
+1076 YTNPRGRSRIYQS

-1160 ETTQV
+1160 EITQV

>member
-1 MALAINFEFSPLTV
+1 MALAINFSISPISVGHLGELV
-15 PTQGDIA
+15 
-22 TEVITITDATSW
+22 TETITLTDATSW

-42 EILSTEEAGN
+42 EILSTGKTGN
-52 QTTLTVDFDIP
+52 LTTIEVDFDIP
-63 GNNSKKDVSIP
+63 GNNSNRSVSIP
-74 VKVRASNKL
+74 IIVRASSAL
-83 EEVESELDVVIA
+83 EEVESELEVVIA
-95 GDTNSS
+95 GDTNSK

-131 GSTFAG
+131 GSAFAG
-137 LGHTVDQSWVTFGAS
+137 LSHTVDQSWVTFGVS

-172 VGSNTGADRTATLTF
+172 VGSNTGPDRTATLTF
-187 SNSSVSVPWVINQT
+187 SNRGIDVPWVINQT

-216 DIENPY
+216 DVKNPY

-279 ENTGSSDRTATVTF
+279 ENTGISDRTATITF

-311 ASTASTVVLP
+311 ASTVDLP
-321 SVSVYEPNISV
+321 SVSVPVSSISV
-332 GPGDTQTIIPV
+332 GNSDTQVVIEAD
-343 NYNLGNVTGTI
+343 YYLGNVTGSI
-354 LDPVIDETNFPGFQ
+354 LDPVIDETNLPGFQ
-368 IIGSSEDVGHNA
+368 IVGSSEEVSGLT
-380 KTVYYTASFSANTDP
+380 KKIFYTASFPANTDHV
-395 TSRQATVDFEITYQ
+395 SKQATVDFEITYQ
-409 GHSSKATVTVNQG
+409 GHSSKATVTVVQDPLIVTSVTVDPESQRISEDGGN
-422 PAAAV
+422 V
-427 ASTVKVIPEHQTIS
+427 NVKVTY
-441 ADGGEVGV
+441 
-449 TVSYEG
+449 TG
-455 RQGWTIN
+455 RQGWTIE
-462 LPKNSP
+462 LPKPSSP
-468 PYNETVLSMDDY
+468 PYNETVQSINDY
-480 SKVSRF
+480 SKVSLF
-486 TITIPA
+486 TITVPA
-492 NGDPDPKEYKITYSM
+492 NDSPDPVNYYVTYSM
-507 TSGSATKGAIATI
+507 TSGSETKEAVATI
-520 VQDAEADPLAPR
+520 VQDGFDPIAPKVR
-532 VKVLS
+532 VLS

-560 PPAGPAYTITRGAA
+560 PPAVPTYDVTKGGG
-574 VIDVVG
+574 VIKVVE

-595 VETRAQQWTEPFTG
+595 VTTRAQQWPKPYTG
-609 SVVFKIAT
+609 SVEFRIAT
-617 GSTMLAS
+617 GSTVLAS
-624 DVLNIQMAPG
+624 DVLYVQMAAG

-652 GDKPTVRLLSTPVYV
+652 GDKPTVRVLSTPVYV

-675 FLVEYFLPQGS
+675 FSVEYFLPQGS
-686 SVKAPVWSYMSSGTA
+686 SVKTPVWSYISSGTA

-765 IILNTTLV
+765 IILNTTLA

-788 YGISSVAN
+788 YGISSIAN
-796 IPQLKSEEGTWTAT
+796 IPELRSEEGTWTAT

-866 VADSG
+866 VVDSG

-910 ENNLIVNFNRLVESF
+910 ESNLIVNFNRLVESF
-925 LAPREFPTGNTSRPL
+925 LAPREFPIGTTSRPL
-940 FSFTASFSNQDYEYS
+940 FSFTASFGNQDYEYS
-955 VVDDWSYNDEDFQ
+955 VVDDWSYDDEDFQ
-968 VSLSRPYQKE
+968 VSLSRPYQSE

-993 TIAVYANGYK
+993 TITVYANGYK
-1003 VFSTT
+1003 VFTTT

-1025 TWQVKEGS
+1025 TWQVKQGS

-1051 NKHAGWDSFVV
+1051 NKYAGWDSFVV

-1104 TESPVVSE
+1104 KESPVVSE

-1160 ETTQV
+1160 EITQV

>member
-1 MALAINFEFSPLTV
+1 MALEVNFSLSPLTV
-15 PTQGDIA
+15 GFQGDIA

-42 EILSTEEAGN
+42 EIISTEETQN
-52 QTTLTVDFDIP
+52 QKVVTVEFDVP

-74 VKVRASNKL
+74 VIVRASGQL
-83 EEVESELDVVIA
+83 DEVESELDVVIA
-95 GDTNSS
+95 GNTNSS

-152 SSTALDPSTDTRYIA
+152 SSTTIELDNTRYIA

-172 VGSNTGADRTATLTF
+172 VGSNTGAERTATLTF
-187 SNSSVSVPWVINQT
+187 SNRGVSVPWVINQT

-216 DIENPY
+216 DVENPY
-222 TLTDNLNFGFS
+222 TLTDNLNFVFP
-233 VIYTP
+233 ITYTP

-267 NQTTATFRSQWS
+267 NQTTATFKSQWS
-279 ENTGSSDRTATVTF
+279 ENTGVSDRTATVTF

-311 ASTASTVVLP
+311 ASTVVLP
-321 SVSVYEPNISV
+321 SVSVPNSNISV
-332 GPGDTQTIIPV
+332 GPGDTQVVIEAD
-343 NYNLGNVTGTI
+343 YSLGNVTGSI
-354 LDPVIDETNFPGFQ
+354 LDPVIDETNLPGFQ
-368 IIGSSEDVGHNA
+368 IVGSREEVSGLTKKVF
-380 KTVYYTASFSANTDP
+380 YTASFPANTDH
-395 TSRQATVDFEITYQ
+395 TTKQATVDFEITYQ
-409 GHSSKATVTVNQG
+409 GHSSKATVTVSQG
-422 PAAAV
+422 PLIV
-427 ASTVKVIPEHQTIS
+427 NSVTVDPESQTIS
-441 ADGGEVGV
+441 SDGGNVNVKV
-449 TVSYEG
+449 TYTG

-468 PYNETVLSMDDY
+468 PYGETVQSMDDY
-480 SKVSRF
+480 SKVSLF
-486 TITIPA
+486 TLEIPA
-492 NGDPDPKEYKITYSM
+492 NETPDLVNYYVTYSM
-507 TSGSATKGAIATI
+507 TSGSATKEAVATI
-520 VQDAEADPLAPR
+520 VQDGFDPIAPK

-560 PPAGPAYTITRGAA
+560 PPAGPTYKISKGGA
-574 VIDVVG
+574 VIDVIS
-580 PTSYPAEPD
+580 PTSYPSEPD

-595 VETRAQQWTEPFTG
+595 VKTIANQWTASYTG
-609 SVVFKIAT
+609 SVEFRIAQGET
-617 GSTMLAS
+617 VLAS
-624 DVLNIQMAPG
+624 DVLYVQMAPG

-652 GDKPTVRLLSTPVYV
+652 GDRPTVRLVSTPVYV

-686 SVKAPVWSYMSSGTA
+686 SVKTPVWSYISSGTA

-765 IILNTTLV
+765 IILNTTLA

-788 YGISSVAN
+788 YGISSIAN
-796 IPQLKSEEGTWTAT
+796 IPALRSEEGTWTAT

-852 NVFRLEQGA
+852 NTFRLEQGA

-866 VADSG
+866 VVDSG

-910 ENNLIVNFNRLVESF
+910 ESNLIVNFNRLVESF
-925 LAPREFPTGNTSRPL
+925 LAPREFPIGNTSRPL
-940 FSFTASFSNQDYEYS
+940 FSFTASFGNQDYEYS

-993 TIAVYANGYK
+993 TITVYANGYK
-1003 VFSTT
+1003 VFTTT

-1025 TWQVKEGS
+1025 TWQIKQGS

-1051 NKHAGWDSFVV
+1051 NKYAGWDSFVV

-1076 YTNPRRRSRIYQS
+1076 YTNPRGRSRVYQS

-1160 ETTQV
+1160 EITQV

>member
-1 MALAINFEFSPLTV
+1 MALAIDFSISPISVGHLGEPV
-15 PTQGDIA
+15 M
-22 TEVITITDATSW
+22 EEITITDATSW

-42 EILSTEEAGN
+42 EIISTKEEGN
-52 QTTLTVDFDIP
+52 QTTVKVEFDIP
-63 GNNSKKDVSIP
+63 GNNSNRSVSIP
-74 VKVRASNKL
+74 ITVRASGEL

-95 GDTNSS
+95 GDTNSK

-131 GSTFAG
+131 GSAFAG
-137 LGHTVDQSWVTFGAS
+137 LAHTVDQSWVTFGAS
-152 SSTALDPSTDTRYIA
+152 SSANIELDNTRYIA
-167 NFPLT
+167 NFPIT
-172 VGSNTGADRTATLTF
+172 VGSNTGPDRTATLTF
-187 SNSSVSVPWVINQT
+187 SNRGVSVPWVINQT

-222 TLTDNLNFGFS
+222 TLTDNLNFAFS

-238 TDATLS
+238 TDATLT

-279 ENTGSSDRTATVTF
+279 ENTGVSDRTATVTF

-311 ASTASTVVLP
+311 ASTVDLP
-321 SVSVYEPNISV
+321 RVSVPNSSISV
-332 GPGDTQTIIPV
+332 GNSDTQVVIEAD
-343 NYNLGNVTGTI
+343 YYLGNVTGSI
-354 LDPVIDETNFPGFQ
+354 LDPVIDETNLPGFQ
-368 IIGSSEDVGHNA
+368 IVGSSEEVSGLT
-380 KTVYYTASFSANTDP
+380 KKIFYTASFPANTDHV
-395 TSRQATVDFEITYQ
+395 SKQATVDFEITYQ
-409 GHSSKATVTVNQG
+409 GHSSKATVTVVQEPLIVTSVTVDPESQTISEDG
-422 PAAAV
+422 GDV
-427 ASTVKVIPEHQTIS
+427 TVKVTYT
-441 ADGGEVGV
+441 GK
-449 TVSYEG
+449 
-455 RQGWTIN
+455 QGWTIE
-462 LPKNSP
+462 LPKSP
-468 PYNETVLSMDDY
+468 LPYGETVQSINDY
-480 SKVSRF
+480 SKVSLF
-486 TITIPA
+486 TVSVPA
-492 NGDPDPKEYKITYSM
+492 NEDPDPKEYKITYSM
-507 TSGSATKGAIATI
+507 TSGSATKEATATI
-520 VQDAEADPLAPR
+520 VQDGFDPIAPKVR
-532 VKVLS
+532 VLS

-560 PPAGPAYTITRGAA
+560 PPAGPTYDVTKGGALIK
-574 VIDVVG
+574 VES
-580 PTSYPAEPD
+580 PTSFPSEPD

-595 VETRAQQWTEPFTG
+595 VSTRANQWTSSYMG
-609 SVVFKIAT
+609 SVEFRIST
-617 GSTMLAS
+617 GSTVLAS
-624 DVLNIQMAPG
+624 DVLYVQMAAG

-652 GDKPTVRLLSTPVYV
+652 GDRPTVRVLSTPVYV
-667 GNTETTAN
+667 GNAETTAN
-675 FLVEYFLPQGS
+675 FSVEYFLPQGS
-686 SVKAPVWSYMSSGTA
+686 TVKTPVWSYISSGTA

-712 GNNLYRYTYAA
+712 GNSLYRYTYAA
-723 TIGTNETL
+723 TIGTNETQ

-740 EAVSGSYSAE
+740 EAASGSYSAE
-750 ATGRIIQGYEQPDPD
+750 ATGRIIQGYEPVDPD
-765 IILNTTLV
+765 IILNTTLA
-773 SVPYDQTVY
+773 SVPYNQTVY

-796 IPQLKSEEGTWTAT
+796 IPQLRSEEGTWTAT

-866 VADSG
+866 VAGSG

-925 LAPREFPTGNTSRPL
+925 LAPREFPIGNTSRPL
-940 FSFTASFSNQDYEYS
+940 FSFTASFGNQDYEYS

-968 VSLSRPYQKE
+968 VNLSRPYQSE
-978 LALGQYLVYSLLNAS
+978 LALGQYLVYSVLNAS
-993 TIAVYANGYK
+993 NITVYANGYK
-1003 VFSTT
+1003 VFTTT

-1025 TWQVKEGS
+1025 TWQVKQGS
-1033 TLLYS
+1033 TLLQS

-1051 NKHAGWDSFVV
+1051 NKYAGWDSFVV
-1062 KGPVVPSVTVARDT
+1062 KGPVVPSVAVARDT
-1076 YTNPRRRSRIYQS
+1076 YTNPRRRSRVYQS

-1104 TESPVVSE
+1104 KESPVVSE
-1112 IVASPEVVLHDL
+1112 IVASPAVVLHDL

-1139 ERKTFRNQGRQF
+1139 ERKTFKNQGRQF

>member
-1 MALAINFEFSPLTV
+1 MALAINFSISPISVSHLGELVLET
-15 PTQGDIA
+15 
-22 TEVITITDATSW
+22 ITLTDATSW

-42 EILSTEEAGN
+42 EILSTGKTGN
-52 QTTLTVDFDIP
+52 QTTIGVEFDIP
-63 GNNSKKDVSIP
+63 GNNSNRSVSIP
-74 VKVRASNKL
+74 IKVRASSEL
-83 EEVESELDVVIA
+83 EEVESELEAVIA
-95 GDTNSS
+95 ADTNSK

-131 GSTFAG
+131 GSAFAG

-152 SSTALDPSTDTRYIA
+152 SSAALDPSTDTRFIA

-172 VGSNTGADRTATLTF
+172 VGSNTGPDRTATLTF
-187 SNSSVSVPWVINQT
+187 TNSGVSVPWVINQT

-233 VIYTP
+233 VTYTP

-267 NQTTATFRSQWS
+267 NQTTANFRSQWS
-279 ENTGSSDRTATVTF
+279 ENTGISDRTATVTF

-311 ASTASTVVLP
+311 ASTVVLP
-321 SVSVYEPNISV
+321 SVSVPNNSISV

-343 NYNLGNVTGTI
+343 YYSLGNVTGSI
-354 LDPVIDETNFPGFQ
+354 LDPVIDESNFPGFQ
-368 IIGSSEDVGHNA
+368 IIGSSEDPGKNA

-422 PAAAV
+422 PAAAP
-427 ASTVKVIPEHQTIS
+427 SSVKVVPEHQTIS
-441 ADGGEVGV
+441 ADGGEVAV

-468 PYNETVLSMDDY
+468 PYGETVLSMDDY

-486 TITIPA
+486 TIDIPA
-492 NGDPDPKEYKITYSM
+492 NESPDPVEYLVTYSM

-520 VQDAEADPLAPR
+520 VQDGVADPLAPR

-537 TNPINSPGTGGSWN
+537 TNPINSPGTGGTWN

-560 PPAGPAYTITRGAA
+560 PPAVPTYRITKGGA
-574 VIDVVG
+574 VIDVTS
-580 PTSYPAEPD
+580 PTSFPAEPD

-595 VETRAQQWTEPFTG
+595 VETRANQWTSSYMG
-609 SVVFKIAT
+609 SVEFRIASGET
-617 GSTMLAS
+617 VLAS
-624 DVLNIQMAPG
+624 DVLYVQMAPG

-652 GDKPTVRLLSTPVYV
+652 GDRPTVRVLSTPVYV
-667 GNTETTAN
+667 GNAETTAN
-675 FLVEYFLPQGS
+675 FSVEYFLPQGS
-686 SVKAPVWSYMSSGTA
+686 SVKTPVWSYISSGTA

-723 TIGTNETL
+723 TIGTNETQ
-731 TNRVLEATF
+731 TNRTLEATF
-740 EAVSGSYSAE
+740 EAVSGSYSTE
-750 ATGRIIQGYEQPDPD
+750 ATGRIIQGYEPVDPD
-765 IILNTTLV
+765 IILNTTLA

-866 VADSG
+866 VVDSG

-910 ENNLIVNFNRLVESF
+910 ESNLIVNFNRLVESF
-925 LAPREFPTGNTSRPL
+925 LAPREFPIGNTSRPL
-940 FSFTASFSNQDYEYS
+940 FSFTASFGNQDYEYS

-993 TIAVYANGYK
+993 TITVYANGYK
-1003 VFSTT
+1003 VFTTT

-1025 TWQVKEGS
+1025 TWQVKQGS

-1051 NKHAGWDSFVV
+1051 NKYAGWDSFVV
-1062 KGPVVPSVTVARDT
+1062 KGPVVPSVTVARDA

-1104 TESPVVSE
+1104 KESPVVSE

-1160 ETTQV
+1160 EITQV

>member
-1 MALAINFEFSPLTV
+1 MALEVNFSLSPLTV
-15 PTQGDIA
+15 ISQGDIA

-42 EILSTEEAGN
+42 EIISTEETQN
-52 QTTLTVDFDIP
+52 QKVITVEFDVP

-74 VKVRASNKL
+74 VIVRASGEL
-83 EEVESELDVVIA
+83 DEVESELDVVIA
-95 GDTNSS
+95 GNTSSS

-131 GSTFAG
+131 GSAFAG

-152 SSTALDPSTDTRYIA
+152 SSTNVGVDNTRYIA
-167 NFPLT
+167 NFPIT
-172 VGSNTGADRTATLTF
+172 VGSNTGPDRTATLTF
-187 SNSSVSVPWVINQT
+187 SNRGVSVPWVINQT

-216 DIENPY
+216 DVENPY
-222 TLTDNLNFGFS
+222 TLTDDSLLNFAFTI
-233 VIYTP
+233 IYTP
-238 TDATLS
+238 TDATLT

-261 GTSTSG
+261 GTSTAG
-267 NQTTATFRSQWS
+267 NQTTANFRSQWS
-279 ENTGSSDRTATVTF
+279 ENTGISDRTATITF
-293 NLVKDG
+293 NLVKNG

-311 ASTASTVVLP
+311 ASTVVLP
-321 SVSVYEPNISV
+321 SVSVPNSSISV

-343 NYNLGNVTGTI
+343 YYSLGNVTGSI
-354 LDPVIDETNFPGFQ
+354 LDPIIDESNFPGFQ
-368 IIGSSEDVGHNA
+368 IVGSSEDVGHNA

-422 PAAAV
+422 PAAV
-427 ASTVKVIPEHQTIS
+427 ASTVKVVPEHQTIS
-441 ADGGEVGV
+441 ADGGEATV
-449 TVSYEG
+449 TVTYTG

-468 PYNETVLSMDDY
+468 PYGETVQSMDDY

-486 TITIPA
+486 TIDIPA
-492 NGDPDPKEYKITYSM
+492 NDSPDPKEYKITYSM
-507 TSGSATKGAIATI
+507 TSGSATKEAVATI
-520 VQDAEADPLAPR
+520 VQDGFDPIAPKVR
-532 VKVLS
+532 VLS

-560 PPAGPAYTITRGAA
+560 PPAGPTYKVTRGGS
-574 VIDVVG
+574 VIDVVT
-580 PTSYPAEPD
+580 PTSYPSEPD

-595 VETRAQQWTEPFTG
+595 VSTRANQWPEPYTG
-609 SVVFKIAT
+609 SVEFRIASGET
-617 GSTMLAS
+617 VLAS
-624 DVLNIQMAPG
+624 DVLYVQMAAG

-652 GDKPTVRLLSTPVYV
+652 GDKPTVRVLSTPVYV
-667 GNTETTAN
+667 GNAETTAN
-675 FLVEYFLPQGS
+675 FSVEYFLPQGS
-686 SVKAPVWSYMSSGTA
+686 SVKTPVWSYISSGTA
-701 NWNGNPTVSSL
+701 DWNGNPTISSL

-723 TIGTNETL
+723 TIGANETQ
-731 TNRVLEATF
+731 TNRTLEATF

-750 ATGRIIQGYEQPDPD
+750 ATGRIIQGYEPVDPD

-773 SVPYDQTVY
+773 SVPYNQTVY

-788 YGISSVAN
+788 YGISSIAN
-796 IPQLKSEEGTWTAT
+796 IPSLRSEEGTWTAT

-866 VADSG
+866 VVDSG

-910 ENNLIVNFNRLVESF
+910 ESNLIVNFNRLVESF
-925 LAPREFPTGNTSRPL
+925 LEPREFPIGNTSRPL
-940 FSFTASFSNQDYEYS
+940 FSFTASFGNQDYEYS
-955 VVDDWSYNDEDFQ
+955 VVDDWSYSDEDFR
-968 VSLSRPYQKE
+968 VSLSRPYQSE

-993 TIAVYANGYK
+993 TITVYANGYK

-1025 TWQVKEGS
+1025 TWQVKQGS
-1033 TLLYS
+1033 TLLQS
-1038 WNTVDAKYVIYYY
+1038 WNVVDAKYVIYYY

-1076 YTNPRRRSRIYQS
+1076 YSNPRRRSRVYQS
-1089 NVVTNYKINTGILTD
+1089 NVVDNYKINTGILTD
-1104 TESPVVSE
+1104 KESPVVSE

-1124 ENKNLISVKVITDSV
+1124 ENNNLISVKVITDSV

-1160 ETTQV
+1160 EITQV

>member
-1 MALAINFEFSPLTV
+1 MALEVNFSLSPLTV
-15 PTQGDIA
+15 GFQGDIA

-42 EILSTEEAGN
+42 EIISTEETQN
-52 QTTLTVDFDIP
+52 QKVVTVEFDVP

-74 VKVRASNKL
+74 VIVRASGQL
-83 EEVESELDVVIA
+83 DEVESELDVVIA
-95 GDTNSS
+95 GNTNSS

-152 SSTALDPSTDTRYIA
+152 SSTTIELDNTRYIA

-172 VGSNTGADRTATLTF
+172 VGSNTGAERTATLTF
-187 SNSSVSVPWVINQT
+187 SNRGVSVPWVINQT

-216 DIENPY
+216 DVENPY
-222 TLTDNLNFGFS
+222 TLTDNLNFVFP
-233 VIYTP
+233 VTYTP

-267 NQTTATFRSQWS
+267 NQTTATFKSQWS
-279 ENTGSSDRTATVTF
+279 ENTGVSDRTATVTF
-293 NLVKDG
+293 NLVKNG

-311 ASTASTVVLP
+311 ASTVVLP
-321 SVSVYEPNISV
+321 SVSVPNSNISV
-332 GPGDTQTIIPV
+332 GPGDTQVVIEAD
-343 NYNLGNVTGTI
+343 YSLGNVTGSI
-354 LDPVIDETNFPGFQ
+354 LDPVIDETNLPGFQ
-368 IIGSSEDVGHNA
+368 IVGSREEVSGLTKKVF
-380 KTVYYTASFSANTDP
+380 YTASFPANTDH
-395 TSRQATVDFEITYQ
+395 TTKQATVDFEITYQ
-409 GHSSKATVTVNQG
+409 GHSSKATVTVSQG
-422 PAAAV
+422 PLIV
-427 ASTVKVIPEHQTIS
+427 NSVTVDPESQTIS
-441 ADGGEVGV
+441 SDGGNVNVKV
-449 TVSYEG
+449 TYTG

-468 PYNETVLSMDDY
+468 PYGETVQSMDDY
-480 SKVSRF
+480 SKVSLF
-486 TITIPA
+486 TLEIPA
-492 NGDPDPKEYKITYSM
+492 NETPDLVNYYVTYSM
-507 TSGSATKGAIATI
+507 TSGSATKEAVATI
-520 VQDAEADPLAPR
+520 VQDGFDPIAPK

-560 PPAGPAYTITRGAA
+560 PPAGPTYKISKGGA
-574 VIDVVG
+574 VIDVIS
-580 PTSYPAEPD
+580 PTSYPSEPD

-595 VETRAQQWTEPFTG
+595 VKTMAQQWTAPYTG
-609 SVVFKIAT
+609 SVEFRIASGET
-617 GSTMLAS
+617 VLAS
-624 DVLNIQMAPG
+624 DVLYVQMAPG

-652 GDKPTVRLLSTPVYV
+652 GDRPTVRLVSTPVYV

-686 SVKAPVWSYMSSGTA
+686 SVKTPVWSYISSGTA

-765 IILNTTLV
+765 IILNTTLA

-788 YGISSVAN
+788 YGISSIAN
-796 IPQLKSEEGTWTAT
+796 IPALRSEEGTWTAT

-852 NVFRLEQGA
+852 NTFRLEQGA

-866 VADSG
+866 VVDSG

-910 ENNLIVNFNRLVESF
+910 ESNLIVNFNRLVESF
-925 LAPREFPTGNTSRPL
+925 LAPREFPIGNTSRPL
-940 FSFTASFSNQDYEYS
+940 FSFTASFGNQDYEYS

-993 TIAVYANGYK
+993 TITVYANGYK
-1003 VFSTT
+1003 VFTTT

-1025 TWQVKEGS
+1025 TWQIKQGS

-1051 NKHAGWDSFVV
+1051 NKYAGWDSFVV

-1076 YTNPRRRSRIYQS
+1076 YTNPRGRSRVYQS

-1160 ETTQV
+1160 EITQV

>member
-1 MALAINFEFSPLTV
+1 MALAIDFSISPISV
-15 PTQGDIA
+15 DSQGEIVLE
-22 TEVITITDATSW
+22 TITLTDATSW

-42 EILSTEEAGN
+42 EIISTGETGN
-52 QTTLTVDFDIP
+52 PTTIDVEFDIP
-63 GNNSKKDVSIP
+63 GNNSNRSVSIP
-74 VKVRASNKL
+74 VTVRASSEL

-95 GDTNSS
+95 GNTESS

-131 GSTFAG
+131 GSAFAG
-137 LGHTVDQSWVTFGAS
+137 LSHSVDQSWVTFGAS
-152 SSTALDPSTDTRYIA
+152 SSANVGVDNTRYIA
-167 NFPLT
+167 NFPIT
-172 VGSNTGADRTATLTF
+172 VGSNTGPDRTATLTF
-187 SNSSVSVPWVINQT
+187 SNRGASVPWVINQT

-216 DIENPY
+216 DVDNPY

-238 TDATLS
+238 TDATLT

-261 GTSTSG
+261 GTSTAG

-279 ENTGSSDRTATVTF
+279 ENTGVSDRTATITF

-311 ASTASTVVLP
+311 ASTVDLP
-321 SVSVYEPNISV
+321 SVSVPVSNISV
-332 GPGDTQTIIPV
+332 GNSDTQVVIEAD
-343 NYNLGNVTGTI
+343 YYLGNVTGSI
-354 LDPVIDETNFPGFQ
+354 LDPVIDETNLPGFQ
-368 IIGSSEDVGHNA
+368 IIGSSEEVSGLT
-380 KTVYYTASFSANTDP
+380 KKVFYTASFPANTDHV
-395 TSRQATVDFEITYQ
+395 SKQATVDFEITYP
-409 GHSSKATVTVNQG
+409 GHSSTARVTVVQEPLIVTSVTVDPESQTVSEDGGNVNVTVTYTG
-422 PAAAV
+422 
-427 ASTVKVIPEHQTIS
+427 K
-441 ADGGEVGV
+441 
-449 TVSYEG
+449 
-455 RQGWTIN
+455 QGWTIN

-468 PYNETVLSMDDY
+468 PYGETVQSINDY
-480 SKVSRF
+480 SKVSLF
-486 TITIPA
+486 TLEIPA
-492 NGDPDPKEYKITYSM
+492 NDSPDPVNYYVTYSM
-507 TSGSATKGAIATI
+507 TSGSETKEAVATI
-520 VQDAEADPLAPR
+520 VQDGFDPIAPK

-560 PPAGPAYTITRGAA
+560 PPAVPTHSVTRGDAL
-574 VIDVVG
+574 IDVVG
-580 PTSYPAEPD
+580 PTSYPSEPD

-595 VETRAQQWTEPFTG
+595 VTTEGNQWTSSYMG
-609 SVVFKIAT
+609 SVEFRIAT
-617 GSTMLAS
+617 GSTVLAS
-624 DVLNIQMAPG
+624 DVLYVQMAAG
-634 SGSGGGGGTDP
+634 SGSSGGGGGTDP

-652 GDKPTVRLLSTPVYV
+652 GDRPTVRVLSTPVYV
-667 GNTETTAN
+667 GNAETTAN
-675 FLVEYFLPQGS
+675 FSVEYFLPQGS
-686 SVKAPVWSYMSSGTA
+686 SVKTPVWSYISSGTA
-701 NWNGNPTVSSL
+701 DWNGNPTISSL
-712 GNNLYRYTYAA
+712 GNSLYRYTYAA
-723 TIGTNETL
+723 TIGANETQ
-731 TNRVLEATF
+731 TNRTLEATF
-740 EAVSGSYSAE
+740 EAVSGSYSTE
-750 ATGRIIQGYEQPDPD
+750 ATGRIIQGYEPVDPD
-765 IILNTTLV
+765 IVLNTTLV
-773 SVPYDQTVY
+773 SVPYNQTTY

-788 YGISSVAN
+788 YGISSIAN
-796 IPQLKSEEGTWTAT
+796 IPELRSEEGTWTAT

-866 VADSG
+866 VVDSG

-910 ENNLIVNFNRLVESF
+910 ESNLIVNFNRLVESF
-925 LAPREFPTGNTSRPL
+925 LAPREFPIGNTSRPL
-940 FSFTASFSNQDYEYS
+940 FSFTASFGNQDYEYS

-993 TIAVYANGYK
+993 TITVYANGYK

-1019 RVTECG
+1019 RVNECG
-1025 TWQVKEGS
+1025 TWQIKQGS
-1033 TLLYS
+1033 TLLQS

-1051 NKHAGWDSFVV
+1051 NKYAGWDSFVV

-1076 YTNPRRRSRIYQS
+1076 YTNPRRRSRVYQNS
-1089 NVVTNYKINTGILTD
+1089 VVDNYKINTGILTD
-1104 TESPVVSE
+1104 KESPVVSE

-1124 ENKNLISVKVITDSV
+1124 ENNNLISVKVITDSV

-1160 ETTQV
+1160 EITQV

>member
-1 MALAINFEFSPLTV
+1 MALAIDFKFSPLTV
-15 PTQGDIA
+15 PTQGDIV
-22 TEVITITDATSW
+22 TEEIILTDATSW
-34 SIDSPFPY
+34 SIDSPFLY
-42 EILSTEEAGN
+42 EILSTKEEGN
-52 QTTLTVDFDIP
+52 QTIVRVDFDIP
-63 GNNSKKDVSIP
+63 GNNSNRDVSIP
-74 VKVRASNKL
+74 VIVRASSEL

-95 GDTNSS
+95 GDTNSK

-131 GSTFAG
+131 GSAFAG
-137 LGHTVDQSWVTFGAS
+137 LSHSVDQSWVTFGAS
-152 SSTALDPSTDTRYIA
+152 SSANVELDNTRYIA
-167 NFPLT
+167 NFPIT
-172 VGSNTGADRTATLTF
+172 VGSNTGAERTATLTF
-187 SNSSVSVPWVINQT
+187 SNRGIDVPWVINQT
-201 GSAVSPETPTGSLTL
+201 GSTVSPETPTGSLTL

-222 TLTDNLNFGFS
+222 TLTDNLNFAFS

-238 TDATLS
+238 TDATLT

-261 GTSTSG
+261 GTSTAG
-267 NQTTATFRSQWS
+267 NQTTANFRSQWS
-279 ENTGSSDRTATVTF
+279 ENTGISDRTATVTF

-311 ASTASTVVLP
+311 ASTVDLP
-321 SVSVYEPNISV
+321 SVSVPVSSISV
-332 GPGDTQTIIPV
+332 GNSDTQVVIEAD
-343 NYNLGNVTGTI
+343 YYLGNVTGSI
-354 LDPVIDETNFPGFQ
+354 LDPVIDETYLPGFQ
-368 IIGSSEDVGHNA
+368 IIGSSEEVSGLT
-380 KTVYYTASFSANTDP
+380 KKVFYTASFPANTDHV
-395 TSRQATVDFEITYQ
+395 SKQATVDFEITYP
-409 GHSSKATVTVNQG
+409 GHSSKATVTVVQE
-422 PAAAV
+422 PLIV
-427 ASTVKVIPEHQTIS
+427 TSVTVDPESQTIS
-441 ADGGEVGV
+441 EDGGNVNV
-449 TVSYEG
+449 TVTYTG
-455 RQGWTIN
+455 KQGWTLE
-462 LPKNSP
+462 LPKSSP
-468 PYNETVLSMDDY
+468 PLPYGETVQSINDY
-480 SKVSRF
+480 SKVSLF

-492 NGDPDPKEYKITYSM
+492 TESLDPVEYKITYSM
-507 TSGSATKGAIATI
+507 TSGSATKEAVATI
-520 VQDAEADPLAPR
+520 VQDGFDPIAPKVR
-532 VKVLS
+532 VLS

-560 PPAGPAYTITRGAA
+560 PPAGPTYKVTKGGAL
-574 VIDVVG
+574 IDVVP

-595 VETRAQQWTEPFTG
+595 VKTRDNQWTSSYMG
-609 SVVFKIAT
+609 SVEFRIASGET
-617 GSTMLAS
+617 VLAS
-624 DVLNIQMAPG
+624 DVLYVQMAAG
-634 SGSGGGGGTDP
+634 SGSGGGGTDP

-652 GDKPTVRLLSTPVYV
+652 GDKPTVRVLSTPVYV
-667 GNTETTAN
+667 GNAETTAN
-675 FLVEYFLPQGS
+675 FSVEYFLPQGS
-686 SVKAPVWSYMSSGTA
+686 SVKTPVWSYISSGTA
-701 NWNGNPTVSSL
+701 DWNGNPTVSSL

-723 TIGTNETL
+723 TIGANETQ
-731 TNRVLEATF
+731 TNRTLEATF

-750 ATGRIIQGYEQPDPD
+750 ATGRIIQGYEPVDPD

-773 SVPYDQTVY
+773 SVPYNQTVY

-788 YGISSVAN
+788 YGISSIAN
-796 IPQLKSEEGTWTAT
+796 IPELRSEEGTWTAT

-866 VADSG
+866 VVDSG

-910 ENNLIVNFNRLVESF
+910 ESNLIVNFNRLVESF
-925 LAPREFPTGNTSRPL
+925 LAPREFPIGNTSRPL
-940 FSFTASFSNQDYEYS
+940 FSFTASFGNQDYEYS

-968 VSLSRPYQKE
+968 VSLSRPYQSE

-993 TIAVYANGYK
+993 TITVYANGYK
-1003 VFSTT
+1003 VFTTT

-1019 RVTECG
+1019 RVNECG
-1025 TWQVKEGS
+1025 TWQVKQGS
-1033 TLLYS
+1033 TLLQS
-1038 WNTVDAKYVIYYY
+1038 WNVVDAKYVIYYY
-1051 NKHAGWDSFVV
+1051 NKYAGWDSFVV

-1076 YTNPRRRSRIYQS
+1076 YTNPRRRSRVYQS
-1089 NVVTNYKINTGILTD
+1089 NVVDNYKINTGILTD
-1104 TESPVVSE
+1104 KESPVVSE

-1124 ENKNLISVKVITDSV
+1124 ENNNLISVKVITDSV
-1139 ERKTFRNQGRQF
+1139 ERKTFKNQGRQF

-1160 ETTQV
+1160 EITKV

>member
-1 MALAINFEFSPLTV
+1 MALAINFDRSPLTV

-22 TEVITITDATSW
+22 ATEEITITDATSW

-42 EILSTEEAGN
+42 EIISTEEPQN
-52 QTTLTVDFDIP
+52 QKVITVEFNVP
-63 GNNSKKDVSIP
+63 GNNSKKAVSIP
-74 VKVRASNKL
+74 VIVRASSEL

-95 GDTNSS
+95 GDTKSK

-131 GSTFAG
+131 GSAFAG
-137 LGHTVDQSWVTFGAS
+137 LSHSVDQSWVTFGAS
-152 SSTALDPSTDTRYIA
+152 SSANIELDNTRYIA
-167 NFPLT
+167 NFPIT
-172 VGSNTGADRTATLTF
+172 VGSNTGPDRTATLTF
-187 SNSSVSVPWVINQT
+187 SNRGIDVPWVINQA
-201 GSAVSPETPTGSLTL
+201 GGGAVDPETPTGSLTL
-216 DIENPY
+216 DVENPY
-222 TLTDNLNFGFS
+222 TLTDNLNFAFQ

-261 GTSTSG
+261 GTSTAG

-279 ENTGSSDRTATVTF
+279 ENTGISDRTATITF

-311 ASTASTVVLP
+311 ASTVDLP
-321 SVSVYEPNISV
+321 RVSVPNSSISV
-332 GPGDTQTIIPV
+332 GNSDTQVVIEAD
-343 NYNLGNVTGTI
+343 YYLGNVTSSI
-354 LDPVIDETNFPGFQ
+354 LDPVINETNFPGFQ
-368 IIGSSEDVGHNA
+368 IIGSSEEVSGLT
-380 KTVYYTASFSANTDP
+380 KKIFYTASFPANTDHV
-395 TSRQATVDFEITYQ
+395 SKQATVDFEITYQ
-409 GHSSKATVTVNQG
+409 GHSSKTTVTVVQDPLIVTSVTVDPESQTISEDGGEATVTVTYTG
-422 PAAAV
+422 
-427 ASTVKVIPEHQTIS
+427 I
-441 ADGGEVGV
+441 
-449 TVSYEG
+449 
-455 RQGWTIN
+455 QGWTIN
-462 LPKNSP
+462 LPKPSSP
-468 PYNETVLSMDDY
+468 PYNETVLRMDDY

-486 TITIPA
+486 TITIQA
-492 NGDPDPKEYKITYSM
+492 NKDSDPKEYKITYSM
-507 TSGSATKGAIATI
+507 TSGSATKEAVATI
-520 VQDAEADPLAPR
+520 VQDGFDPIAPK

-560 PPAGPAYTITRGAA
+560 PPAGPTYKVTKGGAL
-574 VIDVVG
+574 IDVET
-580 PTSYPAEPD
+580 PTSYPSEPD

-595 VETRAQQWTEPFTG
+595 VSTRANQWTSSYMG
-609 SVVFKIAT
+609 SVEFRIASGET
-617 GSTMLAS
+617 VLAS
-624 DVLNIQMAPG
+624 DVLYVQMAPG

-652 GDKPTVRLLSTPVYV
+652 GDKPTVRVLSTPVYV
-667 GNTETTAN
+667 GNAETTAN
-675 FLVEYFLPQGS
+675 FSVEYFLPQGS
-686 SVKAPVWSYMSSGTA
+686 SVKTPVWSYISSGTA

-723 TIGTNETL
+723 AIGANETQ

-750 ATGRIIQGYEQPDPD
+750 ATGRIIQGYEPVDPD
-765 IILNTTLV
+765 IILNTTLA
-773 SVPYDQTVY
+773 SVPYNQTVY

-788 YGISSVAN
+788 YGISSIAN
-796 IPQLKSEEGTWTAT
+796 IPQLRSEEGTWTAT

-866 VADSG
+866 VVDSG

-893 KSGNQV
+893 KSGNQE

-910 ENNLIVNFNRLVESF
+910 ESNLIVNFNRLVESF
-925 LAPREFPTGNTSRPL
+925 LAPREFPIGNTSRPL
-940 FSFTASFSNQDYEYS
+940 FSFTASFGNQDYQYD
-955 VVDDWSYNDEDFQ
+955 VVDDWSYNDEDFR
-968 VSLSRPYQKE
+968 VNLSRPYQSE

-993 TIAVYANGYK
+993 TITVYANGYK
-1003 VFSTT
+1003 VFTTT

-1025 TWQVKEGS
+1025 TWQVKQGS
-1033 TLLYS
+1033 TLLQS

-1051 NKHAGWDSFVV
+1051 NKYAGWDSFVV

-1104 TESPVVSE
+1104 KESPVVSE

>member
-1 MALAINFEFSPLTV
+1 MALEVNFSPSPLTV
-15 PTQGDIA
+15 QTQGDDQA
-22 TEVITITDATSW
+22 FERITITDATSW

-42 EILSTEEAGN
+42 EIISTGETGN
-52 QTTLTVDFDIP
+52 QTTIEVEFDIP
-63 GNNSKKDVSIP
+63 GNNSNRSVSIP
-74 VKVRASNKL
+74 IKVRASGEL
-83 EEVESELDVVIA
+83 DEVESELDVVIA
-95 GDTNSS
+95 GDTNSK

-131 GSTFAG
+131 GSAFAG
-137 LGHTVDQSWVTFGAS
+137 LSHSVDQSWVTFGAS
-152 SSTALDPSTDTRYIA
+152 SSATVELDNTRYIA
-167 NFPLT
+167 NFPIT

-187 SNSSVSVPWVINQT
+187 SNRGISVPWVINQA

-216 DIENPY
+216 DVENPY

-261 GTSTSG
+261 GTSTAG

-279 ENTGSSDRTATVTF
+279 ENTGISDRTATVTF

-311 ASTASTVVLP
+311 ASTVDLP
-321 SVSVYEPNISV
+321 RVSVPTSSISV
-332 GPGDTQTIIPV
+332 GNSDTQVVIEAD
-343 NYNLGNVTGTI
+343 YYLGNVTGSI
-354 LDPVIDETNFPGFQ
+354 LDPVIDETNLPGFQ
-368 IIGSSEDVGHNA
+368 IVGSSEEVSGLT
-380 KTVYYTASFSANTDP
+380 KKIFYTASFPANTDHV
-395 TSRQATVDFEITYQ
+395 SKQATVDFEITYQ
-409 GHSSKATVTVNQG
+409 GHSSTAKVTVVQDPLIVTSVTVDPESQTISEDGGEATVTV
-422 PAAAV
+422 
-427 ASTVKVIPEHQTIS
+427 TYT
-441 ADGGEVGV
+441 
-449 TVSYEG
+449 G
-455 RQGWTIN
+455 RQGWTIE
-462 LPKNSP
+462 LPKTSL
-468 PYNETVLSMDDY
+468 PYGETVLSMDDY

-507 TSGSATKGAIATI
+507 TSGSATKEAIATI
-520 VQDAEADPLAPR
+520 VQDGFDPIAPKVR
-532 VKVLS
+532 VLS
-537 TNPINSPGTGGSWN
+537 TNPINSPGTGGTWN

-560 PPAGPAYTITRGAA
+560 PPAVPTSSVTWGKA
-574 VIDVVG
+574 VIHVVG
-580 PTSYPAEPD
+580 PTSYPSEPD
-589 FTASYT
+589 FTSSYT
-595 VETRAQQWTEPFTG
+595 VSTDAQQWTEPFTG
-609 SVVFKIAT
+609 SVEFRIAT
-617 GSTMLAS
+617 GSTVLAS
-624 DVLNIQMAPG
+624 DVLYVQMAPG
-634 SGSGGGGGTDP
+634 SGSSGGGGTDP

-652 GDKPTVRLLSTPVYV
+652 GDKPTVRLVSTPVYV
-667 GNTETTAN
+667 GNAETTAN

-686 SVKAPVWSYMSSGTA
+686 TVKTPVWSYISSGTA

-765 IILNTTLV
+765 IILNTTLA
-773 SVPYDQTVY
+773 SVPYNQTVY

-796 IPQLKSEEGTWTAT
+796 IPQLRSEEGTWTAT

-866 VADSG
+866 VVDSG

-925 LAPREFPTGNTSRPL
+925 LAPREFPIGNTSRPL
-940 FSFTASFSNQDYEYS
+940 FSFTASFGNQDYEYS

-968 VSLSRPYQKE
+968 VNLSRPYQSE

-1003 VFSTT
+1003 VFTTT

-1025 TWQVKEGS
+1025 TWQVKQGS
-1033 TLLYS
+1033 TLLQS
-1038 WNTVDAKYVIYYY
+1038 WNVVDAKYVIYYY
-1051 NKHAGWDSFVV
+1051 NKYAGWDSFVV
-1062 KGPVVPSVTVARDT
+1062 KGPVVPSVAVARDT
-1076 YTNPRRRSRIYQS
+1076 YTNPRRRSRVYQS

-1104 TESPVVSE
+1104 KESPVVSE

-1124 ENKNLISVKVITDSV
+1124 ENKNLISVKVITGSV
-1139 ERKTFRNQGRQF
+1139 ERKTFKNQGRQF

>member
-15 PTQGDIA
+15 QTQGDDQA
-22 TEVITITDATSW
+22 FERITITDATSW

-42 EILSTEEAGN
+42 EIISTGETQN
-52 QTTLTVDFDIP
+52 QKTVTVEFDVP
-63 GNNSKKDVSIP
+63 GNNSNKDVSIP
-74 VKVRASNKL
+74 VIVRASGEL
-83 EEVESELDVVIA
+83 DEVESELDVVIA
-95 GDTNSS
+95 GDTNSK

-152 SSTALDPSTDTRYIA
+152 SSAAVGPGNTRYIA
-167 NFPLT
+167 NFPIT

-187 SNSSVSVPWVINQT
+187 SNRGASVPWVINQA
-201 GSAVSPETPTGSLTL
+201 GGGAVDPETPTGSLTL
-216 DIENPY
+216 DVENPY
-222 TLTDNLNFGFS
+222 TLTDNLNFAFQ
-233 VIYTP
+233 VVYTP

-261 GTSTSG
+261 GTSTAG

-279 ENTGSSDRTATVTF
+279 ENTGISDRTATVTF

-311 ASTASTVVLP
+311 ASTVDLP
-321 SVSVYEPNISV
+321 RVSVPTSSISV
-332 GPGDTQTIIPV
+332 GNSDTQVVIEAD
-343 NYNLGNVTGTI
+343 YYLGNVTGSI
-354 LDPVIDETNFPGFQ
+354 LDPVIDETNLPGFQ
-368 IIGSSEDVGHNA
+368 IVGSSEEVSGLT
-380 KTVYYTASFSANTDP
+380 KKIFYTASFPANTDHV
-395 TSRQATVDFEITYQ
+395 SKQATVDFEITYQ
-409 GHSSKATVTVNQG
+409 GHSSTATVTVVQD
-422 PAAAV
+422 PLIV
-427 ASTVKVIPEHQTIS
+427 SSVTVDPESQTIS
-441 ADGGEVGV
+441 EDGGEATV
-449 TVSYEG
+449 TVTYTG
-455 RQGWTIN
+455 RQGWTIE
-462 LPKNSP
+462 LPKPSSP
-468 PYNETVLSMDDY
+468 PYNESVLSMDDY

-507 TSGSATKGAIATI
+507 TSGSATKEAIATI
-520 VQDAEADPLAPR
+520 VQDGFDPIAPKVR
-532 VKVLS
+532 VLS

-560 PPAGPAYTITRGAA
+560 PPAGPTYDVTKGGAL
-574 VIDVVG
+574 IDVVT
-580 PTSYPAEPD
+580 PTSYPSEPD

-595 VETRAQQWTEPFTG
+595 VSTRANQWPDPYMG
-609 SVVFKIAT
+609 SVEFRIST
-617 GSTMLAS
+617 GSTVLAS
-624 DVLNIQMAPG
+624 DVLYVQMAAG

-652 GDKPTVRLLSTPVYV
+652 GDKPTVRLVSTPVYV

-675 FLVEYFLPQGS
+675 FLAEYFLPKGS
-686 SVKAPVWSYMSSGTA
+686 SVKTPVWSYISSGTA

-765 IILNTTLV
+765 IILNTTLA
-773 SVPYDQTVY
+773 SVPYNQTVY

-796 IPQLKSEEGTWTAT
+796 IPQLRSEEGTWTAT

-866 VADSG
+866 VVDSG

-925 LAPREFPTGNTSRPL
+925 LAPREFPIGNTSRPL
-940 FSFTASFSNQDYEYS
+940 FSFTASFGNQDYEYS

-968 VSLSRPYQKE
+968 VNLSRPYQSE

-1003 VFSTT
+1003 VFTTT

-1025 TWQVKEGS
+1025 TWQVKQGS
-1033 TLLYS
+1033 TLLQS
-1038 WNTVDAKYVIYYY
+1038 WNVVDAKYVIYYY
-1051 NKHAGWDSFVV
+1051 NKYAGWDSFVV
-1062 KGPVVPSVTVARDT
+1062 KGPVVPSVAVARDT
-1076 YTNPRRRSRIYQS
+1076 YTNPRRRSRVYQS

-1104 TESPVVSE
+1104 KESPVVSE

-1124 ENKNLISVKVITDSV
+1124 ENKNLISVKVITGSV
-1139 ERKTFRNQGRQF
+1139 ERKTFKNQGRQF

>member
-1 MALAINFEFSPLTV
+1 MALAINFDRSPL
-15 PTQGDIA
+15 PIETQGEIA
-22 TEVITITDATSW
+22 PERITITDATSW

-42 EILSTEEAGN
+42 EIISTGETGN
-52 QTTLTVDFDIP
+52 QTTLDVEFDVP
-63 GNNSKKDVSIP
+63 GNNSNRSVSIP
-74 VKVRASNKL
+74 IKVRASSEL

-95 GDTNSS
+95 GDTNSK

-131 GSTFAG
+131 GSAFAG

-152 SSTALDPSTDTRYIA
+152 SSAALDPSTDTRFIA
-167 NFPLT
+167 NFPIT

-187 SNSSVSVPWVINQT
+187 RNRGIDVPWVINQA

-222 TLTDNLNFGFS
+222 TLTNDLDFAFQ
-233 VIYTP
+233 VVYTP

-261 GTSTSG
+261 GTSTAG

-279 ENTGSSDRTATVTF
+279 ENTGVSDRTATVTF

-311 ASTASTVVLP
+311 ASTVDLP
-321 SVSVYEPNISV
+321 RVSVPTSSISV
-332 GPGDTQTIIPV
+332 GNSDTQVVIEAD
-343 NYNLGNVTGTI
+343 YYLGNVTGSI
-354 LDPVIDETNFPGFQ
+354 LDPVIDETNLPGFQ
-368 IIGSSEDVGHNA
+368 IVGSSEEVSGLT
-380 KTVYYTASFSANTDP
+380 KKVFYTASFPANTDHV
-395 TSRQATVDFEITYQ
+395 SKQATVDFEITYQ
-409 GHSSKATVTVNQG
+409 GHSSTARVTVVQDPLIVTSVTVDPESQTISEDGGEATVTVTYTG
-422 PAAAV
+422 
-427 ASTVKVIPEHQTIS
+427 K
-441 ADGGEVGV
+441 
-449 TVSYEG
+449 
-455 RQGWTIN
+455 QGWTLE
-462 LPKNSP
+462 LPKSSP
-468 PYNETVLSMDDY
+468 PLPYGETVLRMDDY

-486 TITIPA
+486 TITILP
-492 NGDPDPKEYKITYSM
+492 NEDPDPKEYKITYSM
-507 TSGSATKGAIATI
+507 TSGSATEQAVATI
-520 VQDAEADPLAPR
+520 VQDGFDPIAPKVR
-532 VKVLS
+532 VLS

-560 PPAGPAYTITRGAA
+560 PPAEPTSSVTWGKA
-574 VIDVVG
+574 VIHVVG

-589 FTASYT
+589 FTSSYT
-595 VETRAQQWTEPFTG
+595 VSTDAQQWTEPFTG
-609 SVVFKIAT
+609 SVEFRIAT
-617 GSTMLAS
+617 GSTVLAS
-624 DVLNIQMAPG
+624 DVLYVQMAAG

-652 GDKPTVRLLSTPVYV
+652 GDKPTVRLVSTPVYV

-686 SVKAPVWSYMSSGTA
+686 SVKTPVWSYISSGTA

-712 GNNLYRYTYAA
+712 GNSLYRYTYAA

-765 IILNTTLV
+765 IILNTTLA
-773 SVPYDQTVY
+773 SVPYNQTVY

-796 IPQLKSEEGTWTAT
+796 IPQLRSEEGTWTAT

-866 VADSG
+866 VVDSG

-925 LAPREFPTGNTSRPL
+925 LAPREFPIGNTSRPL
-940 FSFTASFSNQDYEYS
+940 FSFTASFGNQDYEYS

-968 VSLSRPYQKE
+968 VSLSRPYQSE

-993 TIAVYANGYK
+993 TITVYANGYK
-1003 VFSTT
+1003 VFTTT

-1025 TWQVKEGS
+1025 TWQVKQGS
-1033 TLLYS
+1033 TLLQS

-1051 NKHAGWDSFVV
+1051 NKYAGWDSFVV
-1062 KGPVVPSVTVARDT
+1062 KGPVVPSVAVARDT
-1076 YTNPRRRSRIYQS
+1076 YTNPRRRSRVYQS

-1104 TESPVVSE
+1104 KESPVVSE

-1139 ERKTFRNQGRQF
+1139 ERKTFKNQGRQF

>member
-1 MALAINFEFSPLTV
+1 MALAINFDRSPISV
-15 PTQGDIA
+15 DSQG
-22 TEVITITDATSW
+22 ELVLERITITDATSW

-42 EILSTEEAGN
+42 EIISTGETGN
-52 QTTLTVDFDIP
+52 PTTIDVEFDIP
-63 GNNSKKDVSIP
+63 GNNSNRSVSIP
-74 VKVRASNKL
+74 ITVRASSEL

-95 GDTNSS
+95 GDTNSK

-131 GSTFAG
+131 GSAFAG
-137 LGHTVDQSWVTFGAS
+137 LAHDVDQSWVTFGAS
-152 SSTALDPSTDTRYIA
+152 SSANVGVDNTRYIA
-167 NFPLT
+167 NFPIT
-172 VGSNTGADRTATLTF
+172 VGSNTGAERTATLTF
-187 SNSSVSVPWVINQT
+187 TNRGVSVPWIINQT

-261 GTSTSG
+261 GTSTAG
-267 NQTTATFRSQWS
+267 NQTTANFRSQWS
-279 ENTGSSDRTATVTF
+279 KNTGISDRTATITF

-311 ASTASTVVLP
+311 ASTVDLP
-321 SVSVYEPNISV
+321 SVSVPVSSISV
-332 GPGDTQTIIPV
+332 GNSDTQVVIEAD
-343 NYNLGNVTGTI
+343 YYLGNVTGSI
-354 LDPVIDETNFPGFQ
+354 LDPVIDETNLPGFQ
-368 IIGSSEDVGHNA
+368 IVGSSEEVSGLT
-380 KTVYYTASFSANTDP
+380 KKVFYTASFPANTDHV
-395 TSRQATVDFEITYQ
+395 SKQAIVDFEITYP
-409 GHSSKATVTVNQG
+409 GHSSTARVTVNQDPLIVTSVTVDPKSQTISEDGGQATVTV
-422 PAAAV
+422 
-427 ASTVKVIPEHQTIS
+427 TYT
-441 ADGGEVGV
+441 
-449 TVSYEG
+449 G
-455 RQGWTIN
+455 RQGWKIE
-462 LPKNSP
+462 LPKSSP
-468 PYNETVLSMDDY
+468 RLPYDEAVQSINDY
-480 SKVSRF
+480 SKVSLF
-486 TITIPA
+486 TITVPA
-492 NGDPDPKEYKITYSM
+492 NDSPDPVNYYVTYSM
-507 TSGSATKGAIATI
+507 TSGSATKEAVATI
-520 VQDAEADPLAPR
+520 VQDGFDPIAPKVR
-532 VKVLS
+532 VLS
-537 TNPINSPGTGGSWN
+537 TNPINSPGTGGSWD

-560 PPAGPAYTITRGAA
+560 PPAKPTYDIPKGGAL
-574 VIDVVG
+574 IDVVT

-595 VETRAQQWTEPFTG
+595 VSTRDNQWTSSYMGAVEFRISSGET
-609 SVVFKIAT
+609 V
-617 GSTMLAS
+617 LAS
-624 DVLNIQMAPG
+624 DTLYVQMAAG

-652 GDKPTVRLLSTPVYV
+652 GDKPTVRVLSTPVYV
-667 GNTETTAN
+667 GNAETTAN
-675 FLVEYFLPQGS
+675 FSVEYFLPQGS
-686 SVKAPVWSYMSSGTA
+686 SVKTPVWSYISSGTA
-701 NWNGNPTVSSL
+701 DWNGNPTISSL

-723 TIGTNETL
+723 TIGANETQ
-731 TNRVLEATF
+731 TNRTLEATF

-750 ATGRIIQGYEQPDPD
+750 ATGRIIQGYEPVDPD
-765 IILNTTLV
+765 IVLNTTLV

-788 YGISSVAN
+788 YGISSIAN
-796 IPQLKSEEGTWTAT
+796 IPQLRSEEGTWTAT

-866 VADSG
+866 VVDSG

-910 ENNLIVNFNRLVESF
+910 ESNLVVNFNRLVESF
-925 LAPREFPTGNTSRPL
+925 LAPREFPIGNTSRPL
-940 FSFTASFSNQDYEYS
+940 FSFTASFGNQDYEYS

-993 TIAVYANGYK
+993 TITVYANGYK

-1019 RVTECG
+1019 RVNECG
-1025 TWQVKEGS
+1025 TWQIKQGS
-1033 TLLYS
+1033 TLLQS

-1051 NKHAGWDSFVV
+1051 NKYAGWDSFVV
-1062 KGPVVPSVTVARDT
+1062 KGPVVPSVAVVRDT
-1076 YTNPRRRSRIYQS
+1076 YSNPRRRSRIYQS

-1104 TESPVVSE
+1104 KESPVVSE

-1124 ENKNLISVKVITDSV
+1124 ENNNLISVKVITDSV

-1160 ETTQV
+1160 EITKV

>member
-1 MALAINFEFSPLTV
+1 MALAINFDRSPL
-15 PTQGDIA
+15 PIMTQGEIA

-52 QTTLTVDFDIP
+52 QTTLTVEFDVP
-63 GNNSKKDVSIP
+63 GNNSNKSVSIP
-74 VKVRASNKL
+74 VKVRASSEL
-83 EEVESELDVVIA
+83 EEVESELEVVIA
-95 GDTNSS
+95 ADTSS
-101 TSVVLIPLE
+101 NTSVVLIPLE

-187 SNSSVSVPWVINQT
+187 SNRGISVPWIINQT

-216 DIENPY
+216 DVENPY
-222 TLTDNLNFGFS
+222 TLTDNLNFAFPI
-233 VIYTP
+233 IYTP
-238 TDATLS
+238 TDATLT

-267 NQTTATFRSQWS
+267 NQTTANFRSQWS
-279 ENTGSSDRTATVTF
+279 ENTGVSDRTATVTF

-311 ASTASTVVLP
+311 ASTVDLP
-321 SVSVYEPNISV
+321 SVSVPNSNISV
-332 GPGDTQTIIPV
+332 GNQDTQVVIEAD
-343 NYNLGNVTGTI
+343 YYLGNVTGSI
-354 LDPVIDETNFPGFQ
+354 LDPVIDEANFPGFQ
-368 IIGSSEDVGHNA
+368 IVGSSEEVSGLT
-380 KTVYYTASFSANTDP
+380 KKVFYTASFPANTDP
-395 TSRQATVDFEITYQ
+395 VSKQATVDFEITYQ
-409 GHSSKATVTVNQG
+409 EHSSKATVTVSQD
-422 PAAAV
+422 PLIV
-427 ASTVKVIPEHQTIS
+427 SSVTVDPESQTIS
-441 ADGGEVGV
+441 ADGGNATVKV
-449 TVSYEG
+449 TYTG
-455 RQGWTIN
+455 KQGWTIE

-468 PYNETVLSMDDY
+468 PYDETVQSINDY
-480 SKVSRF
+480 SKVSLF
-486 TITIPA
+486 TLEIPA
-492 NGDPDPKEYKITYSM
+492 NNDPDPKEYKITYSM
-507 TSGSATKGAIATI
+507 TSGSATKEAVATI
-520 VQDAEADPLAPR
+520 VQDGFDPIAPKVR
-532 VKVLS
+532 VLS

-560 PPAGPAYTITRGAA
+560 PPAGPTYKVTKGGA
-574 VIDVVG
+574 VIDVVA

-595 VETRAQQWTEPFTG
+595 VSTSAQQWTTPFTG
-609 SVVFKIAT
+609 SVEFRIAQ
-617 GSTMLAS
+617 GSTVLAS
-624 DVLNIQMAPG
+624 DVLYVQMAPG

-652 GDKPTVRLLSTPVYV
+652 GDKPTVRLVSTPVYV

-686 SVKAPVWSYMSSGTA
+686 NVKTPVWSYISSGTA
-701 NWNGNPTVSSL
+701 NWKGNPTVSSL
-712 GNNLYRYTYAA
+712 GNGLYRYTYTAN
-723 TIGTNETL
+723 IGTNETL

-773 SVPYDQTVY
+773 SVPYNQTVY

-866 VADSG
+866 VVDSG

-925 LAPREFPTGNTSRPL
+925 LEPREFPTGNTSRPL
-940 FSFTASFSNQDYEYS
+940 FSFTASFGNQDYEYS
-955 VVDDWSYNDEDFQ
+955 VVDDWSYYDEDFK
-968 VSLSRPYQKE
+968 VNLSRPYQKE

-993 TIAVYANGYK
+993 TITVYANGYK
-1003 VFSTT
+1003 VFTTT

-1025 TWQVKEGS
+1025 TWQIKQGS

-1051 NKHAGWDSFVV
+1051 NKYAGWDSFVV

-1076 YTNPRRRSRIYQS
+1076 YTNPRRRSRVYQS

-1160 ETTQV
+1160 EITKV

>member
-1 MALAINFEFSPLTV
+1 MALAINFNLSPLPV
-15 PTQGDIA
+15 RTQGDIV
-22 TEVITITDATSW
+22 TEEITITDATSW
-34 SIDSPFPY
+34 SIDSPFLY
-42 EILSTEEAGN
+42 EIISTEETQN
-52 QTTLTVDFDIP
+52 QKVITVDFDVP

-74 VKVRASNKL
+74 VKVRASGEL
-83 EEVESELDVVIA
+83 EEVESELEVVIA

-152 SSTALDPSTDTRYIA
+152 SSANVELDNTRYIA
-167 NFPLT
+167 NFPIT
-172 VGSNTGADRTATLTF
+172 VGSNTGAERTATLTF
-187 SNSSVSVPWVINQT
+187 SNRGVSVPWIINQT

-222 TLTDNLNFGFS
+222 TLTDDSLLNFAFPI
-233 VIYTP
+233 IYTP
-238 TDATLS
+238 TDATLT

-261 GTSTSG
+261 GTSTAG
-267 NQTTATFRSQWS
+267 NQTTANFRSQWS
-279 ENTGSSDRTATVTF
+279 KNTGISDRTATVTF

-311 ASTASTVVLP
+311 ASTVDLP
-321 SVSVYEPNISV
+321 RVSVPNSSISV
-332 GPGDTQTIIPV
+332 GNSDTQVVIEAD
-343 NYNLGNVTGTI
+343 YYLGNVTGSI
-354 LDPVIDETNFPGFQ
+354 LDPVIDETNLPGFQ
-368 IIGSSEDVGHNA
+368 IVGSSEEVSGLT
-380 KTVYYTASFSANTDP
+380 KKIFYTASFPANTDHV
-395 TSRQATVDFEITYQ
+395 SKQATVDFEITYQ
-409 GHSSKATVTVNQG
+409 GHSSKATVTVVQDPLIVTSVTVDPESQTVSSDGGN
-422 PAAAV
+422 V
-427 ASTVKVIPEHQTIS
+427 NVKVTY
-441 ADGGEVGV
+441 
-449 TVSYEG
+449 TG
-455 RQGWTIN
+455 RQGWTIE

-468 PYNETVLSMDDY
+468 PYGETVQSMDDY
-480 SKVSRF
+480 SKVSLF
-486 TITIPA
+486 TLEIPA
-492 NGDPDPKEYKITYSM
+492 NDSPDIVNYYVTYSM
-507 TSGSATKGAIATI
+507 TSGSSTEQAVATI
-520 VQDAEADPLAPR
+520 VQDGFDPIAPKVR
-532 VKVLS
+532 VLS

-560 PPAGPAYTITRGAA
+560 PPAGPTYDIPRGGA
-574 VIDVVG
+574 VIDVES
-580 PTSYPAEPD
+580 PTSYPSEPD

-595 VETRAQQWTEPFTG
+595 VTTRAQQWPKPYTG
-609 SVVFKIAT
+609 SVEFRIASGET
-617 GSTMLAS
+617 VLAS
-624 DVLNIQMAPG
+624 DVLYVQMAAG

-652 GDKPTVRLLSTPVYV
+652 GDRPTVRLVSTPVYV

-675 FLVEYFLPQGS
+675 FLVEYFLPKGS
-686 SVKAPVWSYMSSGTA
+686 SVKAPVWSYISSGTA

-765 IILNTTLV
+765 IILNTTLA
-773 SVPYDQTVY
+773 SVPYNQTVY

-788 YGISSVAN
+788 YGISSIAN
-796 IPQLKSEEGTWTAT
+796 IPELRSEEGTWTAT

-852 NVFRLEQGA
+852 NTFRLEQGA

-866 VADSG
+866 VVDSG

-925 LAPREFPTGNTSRPL
+925 LAPREFPIGNTSRPL
-940 FSFTASFSNQDYEYS
+940 FSFTASFGNQDYEYS
-955 VVDDWSYNDEDFQ
+955 VVDDWSYDDEDFQ
-968 VSLSRPYQKE
+968 VSLSRPYQSE

-1003 VFSTT
+1003 VFTTT

-1025 TWQVKEGS
+1025 TWQVKQGS
-1033 TLLYS
+1033 TLLQS
-1038 WNTVDAKYVIYYY
+1038 WNVVDAKYVIYYY
-1051 NKHAGWDSFVV
+1051 NKYAGWDSFVV

-1076 YTNPRRRSRIYQS
+1076 YTNPRRRSRVYQS

-1104 TESPVVSE
+1104 KESPVVSE

-1124 ENKNLISVKVITDSV
+1124 ENNNLISVKVITDSV

>member
-15 PTQGDIA
+15 PTQGDDQA
-22 TEVITITDATSW
+22 FERITITDATSW

-42 EILSTEEAGN
+42 EIISTEETQN
-52 QTTLTVDFDIP
+52 QKVITVEFNVP
-63 GNNSKKDVSIP
+63 GNNSNRSVSIP
-74 VKVRASNKL
+74 ITVRASSEL
-83 EEVESELDVVIA
+83 EEVESELEVVIA
-95 GDTNSS
+95 GNTNSS
-101 TSVVLIPLE
+101 TSVVIIPLE

-131 GSTFAG
+131 GSAFAG
-137 LGHTVDQSWVTFGAS
+137 LSHSVDQSWVTFGAS
-152 SSTALDPSTDTRYIA
+152 SSANIELDNTRYIA
-167 NFPLT
+167 NFPIT
-172 VGSNTGADRTATLTF
+172 VGSNTGVDRTATLTF
-187 SNSSVSVPWVINQT
+187 SNRGVSVPWVINQT

-238 TDATLS
+238 TDATLT

-261 GTSTSG
+261 GTSTAG
-267 NQTTATFRSQWS
+267 NQTTANFRSQWS
-279 ENTGSSDRTATVTF
+279 ENTGISDRTATITF

-311 ASTASTVVLP
+311 ASTVDLP
-321 SVSVYEPNISV
+321 RVSVPSNNISV
-332 GPGDTQTIIPV
+332 GNSDTQVVIEAD
-343 NYNLGNVTGTI
+343 YYLGNVNGTI
-354 LDPVIDETNFPGFQ
+354 LDPVIDETYLPGFQ
-368 IIGSSEDVGHNA
+368 IVGSSEEVSGLT
-380 KTVYYTASFSANTDP
+380 KKIFYTASFPANTDHV
-395 TSRQATVDFEITYQ
+395 SKQATVDFEITYP
-409 GHSSKATVTVNQG
+409 GHSSTAKVTVVQEPLIVTSVTVDPESQTISEDGGEATVTV
-422 PAAAV
+422 
-427 ASTVKVIPEHQTIS
+427 TYT
-441 ADGGEVGV
+441 
-449 TVSYEG
+449 G
-455 RQGWTIN
+455 RQGWTLE
-462 LPKNSP
+462 LPKSSP
-468 PYNETVLSMDDY
+468 PLPYGETVQSINDY
-480 SKVSRF
+480 SKVSLF
-486 TITIPA
+486 TISVPA
-492 NGDPDPKEYKITYSM
+492 NEDPDPKEYKITYSM
-507 TSGSATKGAIATI
+507 TSGSATKEAVATI
-520 VQDAEADPLAPR
+520 VQDGFDPIAPK

-560 PPAGPAYTITRGAA
+560 PPAGPTYKVTKGGAL
-574 VIDVVG
+574 IDVVT

-589 FTASYT
+589 FTASYR
-595 VETRAQQWTEPFTG
+595 VSTRDNQWTSSYMG
-609 SVVFKIAT
+609 SVEFRISSGET
-617 GSTMLAS
+617 ILAS
-624 DVLNIQMAPG
+624 DVLYVHMAAG

-652 GDKPTVRLLSTPVYV
+652 GDKPTVRVLSTPVYV
-667 GNTETTAN
+667 GNAETTAN
-675 FLVEYFLPQGS
+675 FSVEYFLPQGS
-686 SVKAPVWSYMSSGTA
+686 SVKAPVWSYISSGTA
-701 NWNGNPTVSSL
+701 NWNGNPTISSL

-723 TIGTNETL
+723 TIGANETQ

-750 ATGRIIQGYEQPDPD
+750 ATGRIIQGYEPVDPD
-765 IILNTTLV
+765 IVLNTTLA
-773 SVPYDQTVY
+773 SVPYNQTVY

-788 YGISSVAN
+788 YGISSIAN
-796 IPQLKSEEGTWTAT
+796 IPQLRSEEGTWTAT

-866 VADSG
+866 VVDSG

-887 IYNMVL
+887 IYDMVL
-893 KSGNQV
+893 KSGNRK

-910 ENNLIVNFNRLVESF
+910 ESNLIVNFNRLVESF
-925 LAPREFPTGNTSRPL
+925 LAPREFPIGNTSRPL
-940 FSFTASFSNQDYEYS
+940 FSFTASFGNQDYEYS
-955 VVDDWSYNDEDFQ
+955 VVDDWSYDDEDFR
-968 VSLSRPYQKE
+968 VNLSRPYQSE

-993 TIAVYANGYK
+993 TITVYANGYK
-1003 VFSTT
+1003 VFTTT

-1025 TWQVKEGS
+1025 TWQVKQGS
-1033 TLLYS
+1033 TLLQS

-1051 NKHAGWDSFVV
+1051 NKYAGWDSFVV

-1104 TESPVVSE
+1104 KESPVVSE

-1124 ENKNLISVKVITDSV
+1124 ENNNLISVKVITDSV

-1160 ETTQV
+1160 EITQV

>member
-15 PTQGDIA
+15 QTQGDDQA
-22 TEVITITDATSW
+22 FERITITDATSW

-42 EILSTEEAGN
+42 EILSTGKTGN
-52 QTTLTVDFDIP
+52 QTTIEVEFDVP
-63 GNNSKKDVSIP
+63 GNNSNKSVSIP
-74 VKVRASNKL
+74 VTVRASSEL

-95 GDTNSS
+95 ADTNSK

-152 SSTALDPSTDTRYIA
+152 SSANVELDNTRYIA
-167 NFPLT
+167 NFPIT

-187 SNSSVSVPWVINQT
+187 SNRGIDVPWVINQA

-216 DIENPY
+216 DVENPY

-261 GTSTSG
+261 GTSTAG

-279 ENTGSSDRTATVTF
+279 ENTGISDRTATVTF

-311 ASTASTVVLP
+311 ASTVDLP
-321 SVSVYEPNISV
+321 RVSVPNSNISV
-332 GPGDTQTIIPV
+332 GNSDTQVVIEAD
-343 NYNLGNVTGTI
+343 YYLGNVTGSI
-354 LDPVIDETNFPGFQ
+354 LDPVIDETNLPGFQ
-368 IIGSSEDVGHNA
+368 IVGSSEEVSGLT
-380 KTVYYTASFSANTDP
+380 KKIFYTASFPANTDHV
-395 TSRQATVDFEITYQ
+395 SKQATVDFEITYQ
-409 GHSSKATVTVNQG
+409 GHSSTTKVTVVQDPLIVTSVTVDPESQTISEDGGEATVTV
-422 PAAAV
+422 
-427 ASTVKVIPEHQTIS
+427 TYT
-441 ADGGEVGV
+441 
-449 TVSYEG
+449 G
-455 RQGWTIN
+455 RQGWTIE
-462 LPKNSP
+462 LPKTSL
-468 PYNETVLSMDDY
+468 PYGETVLSMDDY

-486 TITIPA
+486 TITVPA
-492 NGDPDPKEYKITYSM
+492 NDSPDPVNYYATYSM
-507 TSGSATKGAIATI
+507 TSGSSTEQAVATI
-520 VQDAEADPLAPR
+520 VQDGFDPIAPKVR
-532 VKVLS
+532 VLS

-560 PPAGPAYTITRGAA
+560 PPAVPTYDVTKGGAL
-574 VIDVVG
+574 IDVVT

-595 VETRAQQWTEPFTG
+595 VSTRANQWTSSYMG
-609 SVVFKIAT
+609 SVEFRIAT
-617 GSTMLAS
+617 GSTVLAS
-624 DVLNIQMAPG
+624 DVLYVQMAPG

-652 GDKPTVRLLSTPVYV
+652 GDKPTVRLVSTPVYV

-675 FLVEYFLPQGS
+675 FLAEYFLPKGS
-686 SVKAPVWSYMSSGTA
+686 SVKTPVWSYISSGTA
-701 NWNGNPTVSSL
+701 NWKGNPTVSSL
-712 GNNLYRYTYAA
+712 GNGLYRYTYAA
-723 TIGTNETL
+723 TIGTNETAA
-731 TNRVLEATF
+731 NRVLEATF
-740 EAVSGSYSAE
+740 EVVSGSYSAE

-765 IILNTTLV
+765 IILNTTLA
-773 SVPYDQTVY
+773 SVPYNQTVY

-796 IPQLKSEEGTWTAT
+796 IPQLRSEEGTWTAT

-866 VADSG
+866 VVDSG

-925 LAPREFPTGNTSRPL
+925 LAPREFPIGNTSRPL
-940 FSFTASFSNQDYEYS
+940 FSFTASFGNQDYEYS

-968 VSLSRPYQKE
+968 VNLSRPYQSE

-1003 VFSTT
+1003 VFTTT

-1025 TWQVKEGS
+1025 TWQVKQGS
-1033 TLLYS
+1033 TLLQS
-1038 WNTVDAKYVIYYY
+1038 WNVVDAKYVIYYY
-1051 NKHAGWDSFVV
+1051 NKYAGWDSFVV
-1062 KGPVVPSVTVARDT
+1062 KGPVVPSVAVARDT
-1076 YTNPRRRSRIYQS
+1076 YTNPRRRSRVYQS

-1104 TESPVVSE
+1104 KESPVVSE

-1124 ENKNLISVKVITDSV
+1124 ENKNLISVKVITGSV
-1139 ERKTFRNQGRQF
+1139 ERKTFKNQGRQF

>member
-1 MALAINFEFSPLTV
+1 MALAINFSISPISVSHL
-15 PTQGDIA
+15 GDIVL
-22 TEVITITDATSW
+22 ETITLTEATSW

-42 EILSTEEAGN
+42 EILSTGKTGN
-52 QTTLTVDFDIP
+52 QTTIEVEFDIP
-63 GNNSKKDVSIP
+63 GNNSNRSVSIP
-74 VKVRASNKL
+74 IIVRASSEL
-83 EEVESELDVVIA
+83 EEVESELEVVIA
-95 GDTNSS
+95 ANTESS

-131 GSTFAG
+131 GSAFAG

-152 SSTALDPSTDTRYIA
+152 SSANVGVDNTRYIA
-167 NFPLT
+167 NFPIT
-172 VGSNTGADRTATLTF
+172 VGSNTGPDRTATLTF
-187 SNSSVSVPWVINQT
+187 SNRGVSVPWVIDQT

-222 TLTDNLNFGFS
+222 TLTEDSLLNFAFPI
-233 VIYTP
+233 IYTP
-238 TDATLS
+238 TDATLT

-261 GTSTSG
+261 GTSTAG

-279 ENTGSSDRTATVTF
+279 ENTGISDRTATITF

-311 ASTASTVVLP
+311 ASTVDLP
-321 SVSVYEPNISV
+321 RVSVPNSNISV
-332 GPGDTQTIIPV
+332 GNSDTQVVIEAD
-343 NYNLGNVTGTI
+343 YYLGNVTGSI
-354 LDPVIDETNFPGFQ
+354 LDPVINETNFPGFQ
-368 IIGSSEDVGHNA
+368 IVGSSEEVSGLT
-380 KTVYYTASFSANTDP
+380 KKIFYTASFPANTDP
-395 TSRQATVDFEITYQ
+395 VSKEATVDFEITYQ
-409 GHSSKATVTVNQG
+409 EHSSTISVSVVQDPLIVTSVTVDPESQTISEDGGKATV
-422 PAAAV
+422 
-427 ASTVKVIPEHQTIS
+427 
-441 ADGGEVGV
+441 EVTYTGK
-449 TVSYEG
+449 
-455 RQGWTIN
+455 QGWKIE
-462 LPKNSP
+462 LPKSSP
-468 PYNETVLSMDDY
+468 SLPYDETLLSMDDY

-492 NGDPDPKEYKITYSM
+492 NNDPDPKEYKITYSM
-507 TSGSATKGAIATI
+507 TSGSETKEAVATI
-520 VQDAEADPLAPR
+520 VQDGFNPLAPKVR
-532 VKVLS
+532 VLS

-560 PPAGPAYTITRGAA
+560 PPAGPTYDIPKGGGA
-574 VIDVVG
+574 IKVVE

-595 VETRAQQWTEPFTG
+595 VTTRANQWPKPYTG
-609 SVVFKIAT
+609 SVEFRIAT
-617 GSTMLAS
+617 GSTVLAS
-624 DVLNIQMAPG
+624 DVLYVQMAAG

-652 GDKPTVRLLSTPVYV
+652 GDKPTVRVLSTPVYV
-667 GNTETTAN
+667 GNAETSAN
-675 FLVEYFLPQGS
+675 FSVEYFLPQGS
-686 SVKAPVWSYMSSGTA
+686 SVKAPVWSYISSGTA
-701 NWNGNPTVSSL
+701 DWNGNPTVSSL

-723 TIGTNETL
+723 TIGANETQ
-731 TNRVLEATF
+731 TNRTLEATF

-750 ATGRIIQGYEQPDPD
+750 ATGRIIQGYEPVDPD

-796 IPQLKSEEGTWTAT
+796 IPQLRSEEGTWTAT

-866 VADSG
+866 VAGSG

-925 LAPREFPTGNTSRPL
+925 LEPREFPIGNTSRPL
-940 FSFTASFSNQDYEYS
+940 FSFTASFGNQDYEYS
-955 VVDDWSYNDEDFQ
+955 VVDDWSYDDEDFQ

-1003 VFSTT
+1003 VFTTT

-1025 TWQVKEGS
+1025 TWQIKQGS

-1051 NKHAGWDSFVV
+1051 NKYAGWDSFVV

-1076 YTNPRRRSRIYQS
+1076 YTNPRGRSRIYQS

-1104 TESPVVSE
+1104 KESPVVSE

-1124 ENKNLISVKVITDSV
+1124 ENNNLISVKVITDSV

-1160 ETTQV
+1160 EITQV

>member
-1 MALAINFEFSPLTV
+1 MALAINFNLSPLTV

-22 TEVITITDATSW
+22 TEEITITDATSW

-42 EILSTEEAGN
+42 EIISTEETQN
-52 QTTLTVDFDIP
+52 QKVITVEFDVP
-63 GNNSKKDVSIP
+63 GNNSNRDVSIP
-74 VKVRASNKL
+74 VKVRASSEL
-83 EEVESELDVVIA
+83 EEVESELEVVIA
-95 GDTNSS
+95 GDTSS
-101 TSVVLIPLE
+101 KTSVVLIPLE

-152 SSTALDPSTDTRYIA
+152 SSTAVGSNTNTKYIA
-167 NFPLT
+167 NFPIT

-187 SNSSVSVPWVINQT
+187 RNSGVSVPWVINQT

-222 TLTDNLNFGFS
+222 TLTGDSLLNFAFPI
-233 VIYTP
+233 IYTP

-267 NQTTATFRSQWS
+267 NQTTANFRSQWS
-279 ENTGSSDRTATVTF
+279 ENTGVSDRTATVTF

-311 ASTASTVVLP
+311 ASTVVLP
-321 SVSVYEPNISV
+321 SVSVPNSSISV

-343 NYNLGNVTGTI
+343 YYSLGNVTGSI
-354 LDPVIDETNFPGFQ
+354 LDPIIDESNFPGFQ

-395 TSRQATVDFEITYQ
+395 VSKQATVDFEITYQ

-422 PAAAV
+422 PAAV
-427 ASTVKVIPEHQTIS
+427 ASTVKVEPEHQTIS

-468 PYNETVLSMDDY
+468 PYGETVLSIDDY

-486 TITIPA
+486 TLEIPA
-492 NGDPDPKEYKITYSM
+492 NESPDPVEYKVTYSM

-520 VQDAEADPLAPR
+520 VQDGVADPLAPK

-560 PPAGPAYTITRGAA
+560 PPAGPAYTITRGGA

-580 PTSYPAEPD
+580 PTSYPSEPD
-589 FTASYT
+589 FTSSYT
-595 VETRAQQWTEPFTG
+595 VSTSAQQWTEPFTG

-624 DVLNIQMAPG
+624 DVLYIQMAPG
-634 SGSGGGGGTDP
+634 SGSSGGGGTDP

-652 GDKPTVRLLSTPVYV
+652 GDKPTVRLVSTPVYV

-686 SVKAPVWSYMSSGTA
+686 SVKSPVWSYISSGTA

-765 IILNTTLV
+765 IILNTTLA
-773 SVPYDQTVY
+773 SVPYNQTVY

-796 IPQLKSEEGTWTAT
+796 IPELRSEEGTWTAT
-810 MNNVTEEP
+810 MNSVTEEP

-852 NVFRLEQGA
+852 NTFRLEQGA

-866 VADSG
+866 VVDSG

-910 ENNLIVNFNRLVESF
+910 ESNLIVNFNRLVESF
-925 LAPREFPTGNTSRPL
+925 LAPREFPIGNTSRPL
-940 FSFTASFSNQDYEYS
+940 FSFTASFGNQDYEYS

-968 VSLSRPYQKE
+968 VNLSRPYQSE

-993 TIAVYANGYK
+993 TITVYANGYK

-1008 PSANEYYDISR
+1008 PSANEYFDISR
-1019 RVTECG
+1019 RVNECG
-1025 TWQVKEGS
+1025 TWQVKQGS
-1033 TLLYS
+1033 TLLQS
-1038 WNTVDAKYVIYYY
+1038 WNVVDAKYVIYYY
-1051 NKHAGWDSFVV
+1051 NKYAGWDSFVV

-1076 YTNPRRRSRIYQS
+1076 YTNPRRRSRVYQS
-1089 NVVTNYKINTGILTD
+1089 SVVDNYKINTGILTD
-1104 TESPVVSE
+1104 KESPVVSE

-1160 ETTQV
+1160 EVTKV

>member
-1 MALAINFEFSPLTV
+1 MALEVNFSLSPLTV
-15 PTQGDIA
+15 ISQGDIA

-42 EILSTEEAGN
+42 EIISTEETQN
-52 QTTLTVDFDIP
+52 QKVITVEFDVP

-74 VKVRASNKL
+74 VIVRASGEL
-83 EEVESELDVVIA
+83 DEVESELDVVIA
-95 GDTNSS
+95 GNTSSS

-131 GSTFAG
+131 GSAFAG

-152 SSTALDPSTDTRYIA
+152 SSTNVGVDNTRYIA
-167 NFPLT
+167 NFPIT
-172 VGSNTGADRTATLTF
+172 VGSNTGPDRTATLTF
-187 SNSSVSVPWVINQT
+187 SNRGVSVPWVINQT

-216 DIENPY
+216 DVENPY
-222 TLTDNLNFGFS
+222 TLTDDSLLNFAFTI
-233 VIYTP
+233 IYTP
-238 TDATLS
+238 TDATLT

-261 GTSTSG
+261 GTSTAG
-267 NQTTATFRSQWS
+267 NQTTANFRSQWS
-279 ENTGSSDRTATVTF
+279 ENTGISDRTATITF
-293 NLVKDG
+293 NLVKNG

-311 ASTASTVVLP
+311 ASTVVLP
-321 SVSVYEPNISV
+321 SVSVPNSSISV

-343 NYNLGNVTGTI
+343 YYSLGNVTGSI
-354 LDPVIDETNFPGFQ
+354 LDPIIDESNFPGFQ
-368 IIGSSEDVGHNA
+368 IVGSSEDVGHNA

-422 PAAAV
+422 PAAV
-427 ASTVKVIPEHQTIS
+427 ASTVKVVPEHQTIS
-441 ADGGEVGV
+441 ADGGEATV
-449 TVSYEG
+449 TVTYTG

-468 PYNETVLSMDDY
+468 PYGETVQSMDDY

-486 TITIPA
+486 TIDIPA
-492 NGDPDPKEYKITYSM
+492 NDSPDPKEYKITYSM
-507 TSGSATKGAIATI
+507 TSGSATKEAVATI
-520 VQDAEADPLAPR
+520 VQDGFDPIAPKVR
-532 VKVLS
+532 VLS

-560 PPAGPAYTITRGAA
+560 PPAGPTYKVTRGGS
-574 VIDVVG
+574 VIDVVT
-580 PTSYPAEPD
+580 PTSYPSEPD

-595 VETRAQQWTEPFTG
+595 VSTRANQWPEPYTG
-609 SVVFKIAT
+609 SVEFRIASGET
-617 GSTMLAS
+617 VLAS
-624 DVLNIQMAPG
+624 DVLYVQMAAG

-652 GDKPTVRLLSTPVYV
+652 GDKPTVRVLSTPVYV
-667 GNTETTAN
+667 GNAETTAN
-675 FLVEYFLPQGS
+675 FSVEYFLPQGS
-686 SVKAPVWSYMSSGTA
+686 SVKTPVWSYISSGTA
-701 NWNGNPTVSSL
+701 DWNGNPTISSL

-723 TIGTNETL
+723 TIGANETQ
-731 TNRVLEATF
+731 TNRTLEATF

-750 ATGRIIQGYEQPDPD
+750 ATGRIIQGYEPVDPD
-765 IILNTTLV
+765 IVLNTTLV
-773 SVPYDQTVY
+773 SVPYNQTVY

-788 YGISSVAN
+788 YGISSIAN
-796 IPQLKSEEGTWTAT
+796 IPSLRSEEGTWTAT

-866 VADSG
+866 VVDSG

-910 ENNLIVNFNRLVESF
+910 ESNLIVNFNRLVESF
-925 LAPREFPTGNTSRPL
+925 LEPREFPIGNTSRPL
-940 FSFTASFSNQDYEYS
+940 FSFTASFGNQDYEYS
-955 VVDDWSYNDEDFQ
+955 VVDDWSYSDEDFR
-968 VSLSRPYQKE
+968 VSLSRPYQSE

-993 TIAVYANGYK
+993 TITVYANGYK

-1025 TWQVKEGS
+1025 TWQVKQGS
-1033 TLLYS
+1033 TLLQS
-1038 WNTVDAKYVIYYY
+1038 WNVVDAKYVIYYY
-1051 NKHAGWDSFVV
+1051 NKYAGWDSFVV

-1076 YTNPRRRSRIYQS
+1076 YSNPRRRSRVYQS
-1089 NVVTNYKINTGILTD
+1089 NVVDNYKINTGILTD
-1104 TESPVVSE
+1104 KESPVVSE

-1124 ENKNLISVKVITDSV
+1124 ENNNLISVKVITDSV

-1160 ETTQV
+1160 EITQV

>member
-1 MALAINFEFSPLTV
+1 MALEVNFSLSPLTV
-15 PTQGDIA
+15 GFQGDIA

-42 EILSTEEAGN
+42 EIISTEETQN
-52 QTTLTVDFDIP
+52 QKVVTVEFDVP

-74 VKVRASNKL
+74 VIVRASGQL
-83 EEVESELDVVIA
+83 DEVESELDVVIA
-95 GDTNSS
+95 GNTNSS

-152 SSTALDPSTDTRYIA
+152 SSTTIELDNTRYIA

-172 VGSNTGADRTATLTF
+172 VGSNTGAERTATLTF
-187 SNSSVSVPWVINQT
+187 SNRGVSVPWVINQT

-216 DIENPY
+216 DVENPY
-222 TLTDNLNFGFS
+222 TLTDNLNFVFP
-233 VIYTP
+233 VTYTP

-267 NQTTATFRSQWS
+267 NQTTATFKSQWS
-279 ENTGSSDRTATVTF
+279 ENTGVSDRTATVTF

-311 ASTASTVVLP
+311 ASTVVLP
-321 SVSVYEPNISV
+321 SVSVPNSNISV
-332 GPGDTQTIIPV
+332 GPGDTQVVIEAD
-343 NYNLGNVTGTI
+343 YSLGNVTGSI
-354 LDPVIDETNFPGFQ
+354 LDPVIDETNLPGFQ
-368 IIGSSEDVGHNA
+368 IVGSREEVSGLTKKVF
-380 KTVYYTASFSANTDP
+380 YTASFPANTDH
-395 TSRQATVDFEITYQ
+395 TTKQATVDFEITYQ
-409 GHSSKATVTVNQG
+409 GHSSKATVTVSQG
-422 PAAAV
+422 PLIV
-427 ASTVKVIPEHQTIS
+427 NSVTVDPESQTIS
-441 ADGGEVGV
+441 SDGGNVNVKV
-449 TVSYEG
+449 TYTG

-468 PYNETVLSMDDY
+468 PYGETVQSMDDY
-480 SKVSRF
+480 SKVSLF
-486 TITIPA
+486 TLEIPA
-492 NGDPDPKEYKITYSM
+492 NETPDLVNYYVTYSM
-507 TSGSATKGAIATI
+507 TSGSATKEAVATI
-520 VQDAEADPLAPR
+520 VQDGFDPIAPK

-560 PPAGPAYTITRGAA
+560 PPAGPTYKISKGGA
-574 VIDVVG
+574 VIDVIS
-580 PTSYPAEPD
+580 PTSYPSEPD

-595 VETRAQQWTEPFTG
+595 VKTMAQQWTAPYTG
-609 SVVFKIAT
+609 SVEFRIASGET
-617 GSTMLAS
+617 VLAS
-624 DVLNIQMAPG
+624 DVLYVQMAPG

-652 GDKPTVRLLSTPVYV
+652 GDRPTVRLVSTPVYV

-686 SVKAPVWSYMSSGTA
+686 SVKTPVWSYISSGTA

-765 IILNTTLV
+765 IILNTTLA

-788 YGISSVAN
+788 YGISSIAN
-796 IPQLKSEEGTWTAT
+796 IPALRSEEGTWTAT

-852 NVFRLEQGA
+852 NTFRLEQGA

-866 VADSG
+866 VVDSG

-910 ENNLIVNFNRLVESF
+910 ESNLIVNFNRLVESF
-925 LAPREFPTGNTSRPL
+925 LAPREFPIGNTSRPL
-940 FSFTASFSNQDYEYS
+940 FSFTASFGNQDYEYS

-993 TIAVYANGYK
+993 TITVYANGYK
-1003 VFSTT
+1003 VFTTT

-1025 TWQVKEGS
+1025 TWQIKQGS

-1051 NKHAGWDSFVV
+1051 NKYAGWDSFVV

-1076 YTNPRRRSRIYQS
+1076 YTNPRGRSRVYQS

-1160 ETTQV
+1160 EITQV